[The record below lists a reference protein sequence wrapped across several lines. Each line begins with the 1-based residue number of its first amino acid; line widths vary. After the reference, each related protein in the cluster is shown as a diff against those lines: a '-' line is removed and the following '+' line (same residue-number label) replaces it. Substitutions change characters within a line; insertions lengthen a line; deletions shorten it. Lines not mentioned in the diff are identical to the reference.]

1 MLNINNLNRA
11 RKILSAHQGIKA
23 SFNTPNEKIKF
34 CGKYGPYYKYS
45 FGDLGTEDWN
55 NGDVFSDLPPDKFY
69 ESEGG
74 SAYLPPLEYADGV
87 DPNNIEQPIYKGY
100 GYDKEGNYYYG
111 VTQSEEKQRLSSE
124 DYQHLI
130 QQNGLIDWNMK
141 EEGERQEKI
150 ESKPLG
156 LKPTTST
163 ADKEKKQNNTA
174 QSPIQSLTPSAIQS
188 PAPSLED
195 YTKNVKNDLKID
207 TQTQLQ
213 EKLRIKQPKIESLA
227 PKVDTN
233 LNILSKEEETFAKE
247 KLKPWYNTTYGL
259 SKEQRQDIKDRYAWS
274 KENPNKDVA
283 DFDHYDTQQE
293 MKQKLEATQPIPKE
307 ELKKAASLTPPGT
320 YTTQPTT
327 PAPQNTTITIPQIT
341 PVNTQGNPSGSDIS
355 TEEQSEKSESFKK
368 GEAAGQKIGAKIG
381 NFLNSD
387 GVKAAG
393 KYGAQAGQIADIVD
407 GAIRSG
413 NDWAP
418 QNGFE
423 NTWDTASTI
432 AMKFGPLGQAV
443 GGGMKVA
450 KAFSDITGSI
460 FGIKTQDFA
469 KDMATLETVG
479 GSYGGSTAMIEDAAN
494 KAGKKYG
501 LFGLG
506 SKHRANKLIDR
517 ARIQQYAMQGIADD
531 ARDLN
536 SIRSYM
542 DPYYLQYES
551 DMSGGYDQRYMH
563 VAKLGGT
570 LTLNR
575 GTALQ
580 NSLLESFKKGGTIE
594 FKAEITGTEVYDSW
608 EPVID
613 FDEISLLKEGGSIKQ
628 PEIEVIETNTVQKSV
643 IPDGAL
649 HKNKHNLDKVGVDD
663 KEMTKKGIPVV
674 DNNGEQQAEIELN
687 EIIFTLE
694 VTKELEK
701 RYKEYYDD
709 DTKQS
714 RKDELALEA
723 GKLLWKEI
731 IYNTDDR
738 TGLID
743 TLKHG
748 GSITKSKENNTYQ
761 DAIDF
766 YKNLGYTPQNYEFIK
781 SSDLRTEGNKLYVNT
796 DEDAVHELWH
806 FISKNIPDERFQEFY
821 KDLSDSKISELGGD
835 LKFVNRT
842 GNPQEFY
849 DPSELLARLFAAK
862 YKTQGNSYTK
872 EFFKNARSNETKYG
886 YNFRDLLH
894 MYNDDNLV
902 KLFSFKLNNEY
913 KKDNTTKR
921 PFEDWIITVNPD
933 YISSNYD
940 LETAYKYVNP
950 EQLKRWR
957 SAVNSDDPEKE
968 LNQKDAETGEFV
980 NHLPSIAPY
989 GEGDYIFLKKGTV
1002 DENPEVQYE
1011 INEFRNGKT
1020 GLEKTHELIFNPEE
1034 NRYFYIKKSSKF
1046 KNGGNLEEALQLL
1059 KSGGEFQIIQDDA
1072 KTITNDG
1079 DYELTTDKDKLDN
1092 ELEQYFTGTNGI
1104 MKTHDLIWDNS
1115 HNRYFYRK
1123 KVNKKQLGGLV
1134 DYTPVETDETAVVKK
1149 VRDSLNLLQSNLL
1162 PEYAEQASTP
1172 SESSNYYTPY
1182 PTSDYTS
1189 EFTPSET
1196 TSESTQV
1203 PDNLN
1208 LDGWDLEKTLKHL
1221 REHAHDK
1228 STHYCARYVRQALE
1242 AGGLVGFRVPS
1253 AKDEIKLNTLA
1264 SIGFKKIAEA
1274 SDNTTSPGYTPQAGD
1289 IAITFEN
1296 GNHAAM
1302 YDGTKWISDF
1312 RQKGLD
1318 VYRNKKNSKAYI
1330 YRRVSNNPSQ
1340 LNTILINKTS
1350 RTLSVGDK
1358 VFKVSISKKGVE
1370 NTSKKGD
1377 NLTPE
1382 GEFTLGDKE
1391 TKGGYNDPEYGYR
1404 PNAYGGKFYR
1414 LSGGSAEGRGFGIHG
1429 SDQYN
1434 NPDNYQIGKYGT
1446 HGCIAMKNADLEE
1459 LEQIIQNAGGPSN
1472 FKVKIIKASSGTK
1485 FPKVRALSKIILNK

>member
-11 RKILSAHQGIKA
+11 RKILSAQQGIKA

-34 CGKYGPYYKYS
+34 CGKYGPHYKYS
-45 FGDLGTEDWN
+45 FGDVGTEDWN

-124 DYQHLI
+124 DYQHLMD
-130 QQNGLIDWNMK
+130 QKGLIDWNMK
-141 EEGERQEKI
+141 EDGEREEEMENKM
-150 ESKPLG
+150 LG
-156 LKPTTST
+156 LKST
-163 ADKEKKQNNTA
+163 ISSADKEKKQSNTA

-195 YTKNVKNDLKID
+195 YTKGINTQISTASSKID
-207 TQTQLQ
+207 TQSQN
-213 EKLRIKQPKIESLA
+213 EKIAQQKEFNFYEESVNSVNRDRWDTPKKQVEKSEANKAVSQKKIAES
-227 PKVDTN
+227 
-233 LNILSKEEETFAKE
+233 
-247 KLKPWYNTTYGL
+247 
-259 SKEQRQDIKDRYAWS
+259 
-274 KENPNKDVA
+274 
-283 DFDHYDTQQE
+283 
-293 MKQKLEATQPIPKE
+293 
-307 ELKKAASLTPPGT
+307 ASLTPPGE

-327 PAPQNTTITIPQIT
+327 PVPQNTTITIPQIT
-341 PVNTQGNPSGSDIS
+341 PVNIQGNPSGYDIS
-355 TEEQSEKSESFKK
+355 TEEQSEQNASFLKGQASGQKLVAKVDKFLKSE
-368 GEAAGQKIGAKIG
+368 
-381 NFLNSD
+381 
-387 GVKAAG
+387 GVKKAG
-393 KYGAQAGQIADIVD
+393 KFGGKAAEVADIVD
-407 GAIRSG
+407 NLVRSG

-418 QNGFE
+418 QTGFE
-423 NTWDTASTI
+423 NTWDKASTI
-432 AMKFGPLGQAV
+432 AMKFGPLGKAV

-450 KAFSDITGSI
+450 KVVSDLFGS
-460 FGIKTQDFA
+460 KTQNFA

-479 GSYGGSTAMIEDAAN
+479 GSYGGSSALIEDAAN

-501 LFGLG
+501 LFASGARR
-506 SKHRANKLIDR
+506 RANRLIDR
-517 ARIQQYAMQGIADD
+517 ARVQQYAMQGIADD

-551 DMSGGYDQRYMH
+551 DISGGYDQRYMH

-594 FKAEITGTEVYDSW
+594 FKAEITETEVYDSW

-781 SSDLRTEGNKLYVNT
+781 SSDLRTEGNKLYVNN

-872 EFFKNARSNETKYG
+872 EFFKNARANETKYG

-902 KLFSFKLNNEY
+902 KLFSFKLNNEH
-913 KKDNTTKR
+913 KKDNTEKR

-933 YISSNYD
+933 YISPNYD

-957 SAVNSDDPEKE
+957 NAVNSDDPEKE
-968 LNQKDAETGEFV
+968 LKQRDAETGKFV
-980 NHLPSIAPY
+980 NHLPSVAPY

-1002 DENPEVQYE
+1002 DENPEVQDE

-1059 KSGGEFQIIQDDA
+1059 KSGGEFQIIQDDV

-1149 VRDSLNLLQSNLL
+1149 VRDSLNLLQSNLF

-1172 SESSNYYTPY
+1172 SESSNYYNPY
-1182 PTSDYTS
+1182 PTSDYTP

-1318 VYRNKKNSKAYI
+1318 VYHNKKNSKAYI

-1358 VFKVSISKKGVE
+1358 VFKVSISKKGIE

-1382 GEFTLGDKE
+1382 GEFTLGEKE
-1391 TKGGYNDPEYGYR
+1391 TKGGYNDPEYGDR

-1434 NPDNYQIGKYGT
+1434 DPDNYQIGKYGT

>member
-11 RKILSAHQGIKA
+11 RKILSAQQGIKA
-23 SFNTPNEKIKF
+23 SFNTPDEKIKF

-45 FGDLGTEDWN
+45 FGDVGTEDWD

-69 ESEGG
+69 EYEGG

-124 DYQHLI
+124 DYKHLMD
-130 QQNGLIDWNMK
+130 QKGLIDWNMK
-141 EEGERQEKI
+141 EDGEREEEMENKM
-150 ESKPLG
+150 LG
-156 LKPTTST
+156 LKSTTST
-163 ADKEKKQNNTA
+163 ADKEKKQSNTA

-213 EKLRIKQPKIESLA
+213 EKLRIKQPKIEPLA

-247 KLKPWYNTTYGL
+247 KLKHQYSTTYGL

-274 KENPNKDVA
+274 KENPDKDVA
-283 DFDHYDTQQE
+283 DFEHYDTQKE

-307 ELKKAASLTPPGT
+307 ELGEASSLTPPGT

-327 PAPQNTTITIPQIT
+327 PVPQNTTITIPQIT
-341 PVNTQGNPSGSDIS
+341 KPQIQGNSSGTDTS
-355 TEEQSEKSESFKK
+355 TEEQPEQNTSFLKGQASGQKLVAKVDKFLKSE
-368 GEAAGQKIGAKIG
+368 
-381 NFLNSD
+381 
-387 GVKAAG
+387 GVKKAGEFGGKAAE
-393 KYGAQAGQIADIVD
+393 AADIVD
-407 GAIRSG
+407 NLVRSG

-418 QNGFE
+418 QTGFE
-423 NTWDTASTI
+423 NTWDKASTI
-432 AMKFGPLGQAV
+432 AMKFGPLGKAV

-450 KAFSDITGSI
+450 KVVSDLFGS
-460 FGIKTQDFA
+460 KTQAFA
-469 KDMATLETVG
+469 EDKDTLGTVG
-479 GSYGGSTAMIEDAAN
+479 GSYWGSTAMIKDAAD

-501 LFGLG
+501 LFASGARR
-506 SKHRANKLIDR
+506 RANRLIDR
-517 ARIQQYAMQGIADD
+517 ARVQQYAMQGIADD

-748 GSITKSKENNTYQ
+748 GSITKSRENNTYQ
-761 DAIDF
+761 DVIDF

-872 EFFKNARSNETKYG
+872 EFFKNARANETKYG

-902 KLFSFKLNNEY
+902 KLFSFKLNNEH
-913 KKDNTTKR
+913 KKDNMKKR

-933 YISSNYD
+933 YISPNYD

-957 SAVNSDDPEKE
+957 NAVNSDDPEKE
-968 LNQKDAETGEFV
+968 LKQRDAETGKFV

-1002 DENPEVQYE
+1002 DENPEVQDE

-1059 KSGGEFQIIQDDA
+1059 KSGGEFQIIQDDV

-1172 SESSNYYTPY
+1172 SESSNYYNPY
-1182 PTSDYTS
+1182 PTSDYTP

-1318 VYRNKKNSKAYI
+1318 VYHNKKNSKAYI

-1358 VFKVSISKKGVE
+1358 VFKVSISKKGIE

-1382 GEFTLGDKE
+1382 GEFTLGEKE
-1391 TKGGYNDPEYGYR
+1391 TKGGYNDPEYGDR

-1434 NPDNYQIGKYGT
+1434 DPDNYQIGKYGT

>member
-11 RKILSAHQGIKA
+11 RKILSAQQGARVSLNPKGDPEFLSFQNFVNQNLERLFPVEYANYPYDDKTYINMNFLSSEARDGLKKEYENQQGIA
-23 SFNTPNEKIKF
+23 SLAPT
-34 CGKYGPYYKYS
+34 
-45 FGDLGTEDWN
+45 
-55 NGDVFSDLPPDKFY
+55 
-69 ESEGG
+69 
-74 SAYLPPLEYADGV
+74 V
-87 DPNNIEQPIYKGY
+87 DTNPSILS
-100 GYDKEGNYYYG
+100 
-111 VTQSEEKQRLSSE
+111 SEEK
-124 DYQHLI
+124 
-130 QQNGLIDWNMK
+130 
-141 EEGERQEKI
+141 
-150 ESKPLG
+150 
-156 LKPTTST
+156 
-163 ADKEKKQNNTA
+163 
-174 QSPIQSLTPSAIQS
+174 
-188 PAPSLED
+188 
-195 YTKNVKNDLKID
+195 
-207 TQTQLQ
+207 
-213 EKLRIKQPKIESLA
+213 
-227 PKVDTN
+227 
-233 LNILSKEEETFAKE
+233 TFAKE
-247 KLKPWYNTTYGL
+247 KLKAYYHNLPNDFYGL

-274 KENPNKDVA
+274 KANPNKDVT
-283 DFDHYDTQQE
+283 DFDRY
-293 MKQKLEATQPIPKE
+293 ATPKE
-307 ELKKAASLTPPGT
+307 MEQKAKETQSVPDKKLAQAASLTPPGT
-320 YTTQPTT
+320 QTTQPTT
-327 PAPQNTTITIPQIT
+327 ATPQNTTVTTPQIT
-341 PVNTQGNPSGSDIS
+341 PPQIQGNPSGAANPS
-355 TEEQSEKSESFKK
+355 TEKSQKSKSFEKGK
-368 GEAAGQKIGAKIG
+368 AAGQKIGAKIG

-387 GVKAAG
+387 GIKAAG

-432 AMKFGPLGQAV
+432 AMKFGPLGQAI

-450 KAFSDITGSI
+450 KAFSDITGSV

-570 LTLNR
+570 LSLNR

-608 EPVID
+608 EPIID
-613 FDEISLLKEGGSIKQ
+613 SDEISLLKEGGSIKQ
-628 PEIEVIETNTVQKSV
+628 PEIEVIETDTVQKSV

-738 TGLID
+738 TRLID

-748 GSITKSKENNTYQ
+748 GSITKSKENNNYQ
-761 DAIDF
+761 NVIDF
-766 YKNLGYTPQNYEFIK
+766 YRNLGYVPQNYEFIK
-781 SSDLRTEGNKLYVNT
+781 SSDPRTEGNKLYINT

-835 LKFVNRT
+835 LEFVNRT
-842 GNPQEFY
+842 GNPQIFY
-849 DPSELLARLFAAK
+849 DPSELLARLFTAK
-862 YKTQGNSYTK
+862 YKTQGKSYTK
-872 EFFKNARSNETKYG
+872 EFFKDARKDEAKYG

-902 KLFSFKLNNEY
+902 KLFSYKLNNEPKNNNS
-913 KKDNTTKR
+913 KKR
-921 PFEDWIITVNPD
+921 LFEDWIITVNPD
-933 YISSNYD
+933 YISPNYD
-940 LETAYKYVNP
+940 LETAYKYADP
-950 EQLKRWR
+950 EQLKRWKN
-957 SAVNSDDPEKE
+957 AVNSDNPEKE
-968 LNQKDAETGEFV
+968 LNQRDVKTGKFI
-980 NHLPSIAPY
+980 NHLPSVAPY
-989 GEGDYIFLKKGTV
+989 GEGDYIFLKKGSV
-1002 DENPEVQYE
+1002 DANPEVQEE

-1020 GLEKTHELIFNPEE
+1020 GLQETHELIFNPDE

-1046 KNGGNLEEALQLL
+1046 KNGGNIEAALQLL
-1059 KSGGEFQIIQDDA
+1059 KSGGEFQVIQDDV
-1072 KTITNDG
+1072 KTLTNNG
-1079 DYELTTDKDKLDN
+1079 DYELTTDQDKLDD
-1092 ELEQYFTGTNGI
+1092 ELEQYFTGSNGI
-1104 MKTHDLIWDNS
+1104 MKTHDLIWDDN
-1115 HNRYFYRK
+1115 HHKYFYRK
-1123 KVNKKQLGGLV
+1123 KVDKKQLGGIV
-1134 DYTPVETDETAVVKK
+1134 DYTPVSSDESAIVKK
-1149 VRDSLNLLQSNLL
+1149 ARDSWNLLQSNLL
-1162 PEYAEQASTP
+1162 PEYVEYASTP
-1172 SESSNYYTPY
+1172 SESSNYYNPQ
-1182 PTSDYTS
+1182 PTSDYTP
-1189 EFTPSET
+1189 EFTSSKE

-1253 AKDEIKLNTLA
+1253 AKDEVKLNTLA

-1274 SDNTTSPGYTPQAGD
+1274 NDDTTSPGYTPQAGD
-1289 IAITFEN
+1289 IAITFKN

-1318 VYRNKKNSKAYI
+1318 VYHNKPDSKAYI

-1340 LNTILINKTS
+1340 PNTILINKTS
-1350 RTLSVGDK
+1350 RTLSIGDK
-1358 VFKVSISKKGVE
+1358 VFKVSISKKGTE

-1382 GEFTLGDKE
+1382 GEFTLGEKE
-1391 TKGGYNDPEYGYR
+1391 TKGGYNDPEYGDR

-1434 NPDNYQIGKYGT
+1434 DPDNYQIGKYGT
-1446 HGCIAMKNADLEE
+1446 HGCIAMKNSDLDE

-1472 FKVKIIKASSGTK
+1472 FKVKIVKASSGTK

>member
-11 RKILSAHQGIKA
+11 RKILSAQQGIKA
-23 SFNTPNEKIKF
+23 SFNTPDEKIKF

-45 FGDLGTEDWN
+45 FGDVGTEDWN

-124 DYQHLI
+124 DYYHLMD
-130 QQNGLIDWNMK
+130 QKGLIDWNMK
-141 EEGERQEKI
+141 EDGEREEEMENKM
-150 ESKPLG
+150 LR
-156 LKPTTST
+156 LKSTTST
-163 ADKEKKQNNTA
+163 TDKEKKQSNTT

-188 PAPSLED
+188 PAPSLKD
-195 YTKNVKNDLKID
+195 YTKGINTQISTASSKID
-207 TQTQLQ
+207 TQSQNEKIAQQKEFNFYEESVNSVNRDRWDTPKKQIEKAEANKSFSQ
-213 EKLRIKQPKIESLA
+213 ERI
-227 PKVDTN
+227 
-233 LNILSKEEETFAKE
+233 AK
-247 KLKPWYNTTYGL
+247 
-259 SKEQRQDIKDRYAWS
+259 S
-274 KENPNKDVA
+274 
-283 DFDHYDTQQE
+283 
-293 MKQKLEATQPIPKE
+293 
-307 ELKKAASLTPPGT
+307 ASLTPSDT
-320 YTTQPTT
+320 QTSQSTTFTLQGGQSAVPTS
-327 PAPQNTTITIPQIT
+327 QNTTITTPQIT
-341 PVNTQGNPSGSDIS
+341 PVNIQGNPSGSDTS
-355 TEEQSEKSESFKK
+355 TEEQPEKSESFKK
-368 GEAAGQKIGAKIG
+368 GEEAGQKIGAKIG
-381 NFLNSD
+381 KVLNS
-387 GVKAAG
+387 
-393 KYGAQAGQIADIVD
+393 
-407 GAIRSG
+407 
-413 NDWAP
+413 
-418 QNGFE
+418 E
-423 NTWDTASTI
+423 
-432 AMKFGPLGQAV
+432 
-443 GGGMKVA
+443 GMKVA
-450 KAFSDITGSI
+450 GNIGSKVSEVTGALENTLI
-460 FGIKTQDFA
+460 DKTDFADDDPLTNGKGAKVFDTIQAVGAKFGPVGNAIAGVAGAVKLANGLIKIGKSQDFA
-469 KDMATLETVG
+469 KTVNIG
-479 GSYGGSTAMIEDAAN
+479 GYTGTMDDINRAVD
-494 KAGKKYG
+494 KAGKSYG
-501 LFGLG
+501 LFGFNAK
-506 SKHRANKLIDR
+506 SKANKFIDR
-517 ARIQQYAMQGIADD
+517 ARIRQYALQGIEDD

-575 GTALQ
+575 GTTLQ

-781 SSDLRTEGNKLYVNT
+781 SSDLRTEGNKLYVNN

-872 EFFKNARSNETKYG
+872 EFFKNARANETKYG

-902 KLFSFKLNNEY
+902 KLFSFKLNNEH
-913 KKDNTTKR
+913 KKDNMKKR

-933 YISSNYD
+933 YISPNYD

-957 SAVNSDDPEKE
+957 NAVNSDDPEKE
-968 LNQKDAETGEFV
+968 LKQRDAETGKFV
-980 NHLPSIAPY
+980 NHLPSVAPY

-1002 DENPEVQYE
+1002 DENPEVQDE
-1011 INEFRNGKT
+1011 INEFINGKT

-1046 KNGGNLEEALQLL
+1046 KNGGSLEEALQLL
-1059 KSGGEFQIIQDDA
+1059 KSGGEFQIIQDDV

-1172 SESSNYYTPY
+1172 SESSNYYTPQ
-1182 PTSDYTS
+1182 PTSDYTP

-1318 VYRNKKNSKAYI
+1318 VYHNKKNSKAYI

-1358 VFKVSISKKGVE
+1358 VFKVSISKKGIE

-1382 GEFTLGDKE
+1382 GEFTLGEKE
-1391 TKGGYNDPEYGYR
+1391 TKGGYNDPEYGDR

-1434 NPDNYQIGKYGT
+1434 DPDNYQIGKYGT
-1446 HGCIAMKNADLEE
+1446 HGCIAMKNSDLDE

>member
-11 RKILSAHQGIKA
+11 RKILSAQQGIKA
-23 SFNTPNEKIKF
+23 SFNTPDEKIKF

-45 FGDLGTEDWN
+45 FGYVGTEDWN
-55 NGDVFSDLPPDKFY
+55 NEDVFSDLPPDKFY

-124 DYQHLI
+124 DYYHLMD
-130 QQNGLIDWNMK
+130 QKGLINWNMK
-141 EEGERQEKI
+141 EDGEREEEMENKM
-150 ESKPLG
+150 LG
-156 LKPTTST
+156 LKSATPT
-163 ADKEKKQNNTA
+163 ADKEKKQSNTA

-188 PAPSLED
+188 PAPSLKD
-195 YTKNVKNDLKID
+195 YTKGIN
-207 TQTQLQ
+207 TQISTA
-213 EKLRIKQPKIESLA
+213 SS
-227 PKVDTN
+227 KVDTQSQN
-233 LNILSKEEETFAKE
+233 EKIAQQKEFNFYEESVNFVNRDRWDTPKKQVE
-247 KLKPWYNTTYGL
+247 KA
-259 SKEQRQDIKDRYAWS
+259 EA
-274 KENPNKDVA
+274 NKAVS
-283 DFDHYDTQQE
+283 QE
-293 MKQKLEATQPIPKE
+293 KIAES
-307 ELKKAASLTPPGT
+307 ASLTPPGT

-327 PAPQNTTITIPQIT
+327 PVPQNTTITTPQIT
-341 PVNTQGNPSGSDIS
+341 KPQIQGNPSGTDTS
-355 TEEQSEKSESFKK
+355 TEEQSEQNASFLKGQASGQKLVAKVDKFLKSE
-368 GEAAGQKIGAKIG
+368 
-381 NFLNSD
+381 
-387 GVKAAG
+387 GVKKAGEFGGKAAE
-393 KYGAQAGQIADIVD
+393 AADIVD
-407 GAIRSG
+407 NLVRSG

-418 QNGFE
+418 QTGFE
-423 NTWDTASTI
+423 NTWDKASTI
-432 AMKFGPLGQAV
+432 AMKFGPLGKAV

-450 KAFSDITGSI
+450 KVVSDLFGS
-460 FGIKTQDFA
+460 KTQDFA

-479 GSYGGSTAMIEDAAN
+479 GSYGGSSALIEDAAN

-501 LFGLG
+501 LFASGARR
-506 SKHRANKLIDR
+506 RANRLIDR
-517 ARIQQYAMQGIADD
+517 ARVQQYAMQGIADD

-781 SSDLRTEGNKLYVNT
+781 SSDLRTEGNKLYVNN

-872 EFFKNARSNETKYG
+872 EFFKNARANETKYG

-894 MYNDDNLV
+894 MYDDDNLV

-913 KKDNTTKR
+913 KKDNTKKR

-933 YISSNYD
+933 YISPNYD

-957 SAVNSDDPEKE
+957 SAVNSDDPERE
-968 LNQKDAETGEFV
+968 LRQRDAETGKFV
-980 NHLPSIAPY
+980 NHLPSVAPY

-1002 DENPEVQYE
+1002 DENPEVQDE

-1059 KSGGEFQIIQDDA
+1059 KSGGEFQIIQDDV

-1182 PTSDYTS
+1182 PTSDYTP

-1253 AKDEIKLNTLA
+1253 AKDEVKLNTLA

-1274 SDNTTSPGYTPQAGD
+1274 SDNNTSPGYTPQAGD

-1318 VYRNKKNSKAYI
+1318 VYHNKKNSKAYI

-1358 VFKVSISKKGVE
+1358 VFKVSISKKGIE

-1382 GEFTLGDKE
+1382 GEFTLGEKE
-1391 TKGGYNDPEYGYR
+1391 TKGGYNDPEYGDR

-1434 NPDNYQIGKYGT
+1434 DPDNYQIGKYGT

>member
-11 RKILSAHQGIKA
+11 RKILSAQQGIKA

-34 CGKYGPYYKYS
+34 CGKYGPHYKYS
-45 FGDLGTEDWN
+45 FGDVGTEDWD

-111 VTQSEEKQRLSSE
+111 VTQSEEKQRLSRE
-124 DYQHLI
+124 DYQHLMD
-130 QQNGLIDWNMK
+130 QKGLIDWNMK
-141 EEGERQEKI
+141 EDGEREEEMENKM
-150 ESKPLG
+150 LG
-156 LKPTTST
+156 LKSTTST
-163 ADKEKKQNNTA
+163 ADKEKKQSNTE

-213 EKLRIKQPKIESLA
+213 EKLRIKQPKIEPLA

-247 KLKPWYNTTYGL
+247 KLKHQYSTTYGL

-274 KENPNKDVA
+274 KENPDKDVA
-283 DFDHYDTQQE
+283 DFEHYDTQKE

-307 ELKKAASLTPPGT
+307 ELGEASSLTPPGT

-327 PAPQNTTITIPQIT
+327 PVPQNTTITIPQIT
-341 PVNTQGNPSGSDIS
+341 EPQIQGNPSGTDTS
-355 TEEQSEKSESFKK
+355 TEEQPEQNTSFLKGQASGQKLVAKVDKFLKSE
-368 GEAAGQKIGAKIG
+368 
-381 NFLNSD
+381 
-387 GVKAAG
+387 GVKKAGEFGGKAAE
-393 KYGAQAGQIADIVD
+393 AADIVD
-407 GAIRSG
+407 NLVRSG

-418 QNGFE
+418 QTGFE
-423 NTWDTASTI
+423 NTWDKASTI
-432 AMKFGPLGQAV
+432 AMKFGPLGKAV

-450 KAFSDITGSI
+450 KVVSDLFGS
-460 FGIKTQDFA
+460 KTQAFA
-469 KDMATLETVG
+469 EDKDTLGTVG
-479 GSYGGSTAMIEDAAN
+479 GSYWGSTAMIKDAAD

-501 LFGLG
+501 LFASGARR
-506 SKHRANKLIDR
+506 RANRLIDR
-517 ARIQQYAMQGIADD
+517 ARVQQYAMQGIADD

-748 GSITKSKENNTYQ
+748 GSITKSRENNTYQ
-761 DAIDF
+761 DVIDF

-781 SSDLRTEGNKLYVNT
+781 SSDLRTEGNKLYVNN

-872 EFFKNARSNETKYG
+872 EFFKNARANETKYG

-902 KLFSFKLNNEY
+902 KLFSFKLNNEH
-913 KKDNTTKR
+913 KKDNMKKR

-933 YISSNYD
+933 YISPNYD

-957 SAVNSDDPEKE
+957 NAVNSDDPEKE
-968 LNQKDAETGEFV
+968 LKQRDAETGKFV
-980 NHLPSIAPY
+980 NHLPSVAPY

-1002 DENPEVQYE
+1002 DENPEVQDE
-1011 INEFRNGKT
+1011 INEFINGKT

-1046 KNGGNLEEALQLL
+1046 KNGGSLEEALQLL
-1059 KSGGEFQIIQDDA
+1059 KSGGEFQIIQDDV

-1134 DYTPVETDETAVVKK
+1134 DYAPVETDETAVVKK

-1182 PTSDYTS
+1182 PTSDYTP

-1253 AKDEIKLNTLA
+1253 AKDEVKLNTLA

-1318 VYRNKKNSKAYI
+1318 VYHNKKNSKAYI

-1358 VFKVSISKKGVE
+1358 VFKVSISKKGIE

-1382 GEFTLGDKE
+1382 GEFTLGEKE
-1391 TKGGYNDPEYGYR
+1391 TKGGYNDPEYGDR

-1434 NPDNYQIGKYGT
+1434 DPDNYQIGKYGT
-1446 HGCIAMKNADLEE
+1446 HGCIAMKNSDLDE

>member
-11 RKILSAHQGIKA
+11 RRILSAQQGAELSPSSNK
-23 SFNTPNEKIKF
+23 KIKYL
-34 CGKYGPYYKYS
+34 GKFGDGYKYAS
-45 FGDLGTEDWN
+45 SPVDIEDWSSEEL
-55 NGDVFSDLPPDKFY
+55 SDLPPEEYYKQKTGNTDFGNIKYAEGLGPKNIDSQFY
-69 ESEGG
+69 KELEHVATTGG
-74 SAYLPPLEYADGV
+74 KNVYYGITSSGTKEVISQSKYNYLRSKGILDRTTETQASRSTSLSSTSKS
-87 DPNNIEQPIYKGY
+87 EQPEGLFAEAPITDTWYKKP
-100 GYDKEGNYYYG
+100 KE
-111 VTQSEEKQRLSSE
+111 QKKQLE
-124 DYQHLI
+124 DDQRVP
-130 QQNGLIDWNMK
+130 N
-141 EEGERQEKI
+141 QEMAKA
-150 ESKPLG
+150 SNP
-156 LKPTTST
+156 TST
-163 ADKEKKQNNTA
+163 
-174 QSPIQSLTPSAIQS
+174 
-188 PAPSLED
+188 
-195 YTKNVKNDLKID
+195 
-207 TQTQLQ
+207 TQ
-213 EKLRIKQPKIESLA
+213 
-227 PKVDTN
+227 
-233 LNILSKEEETFAKE
+233 
-247 KLKPWYNTTYGL
+247 
-259 SKEQRQDIKDRYAWS
+259 
-274 KENPNKDVA
+274 
-283 DFDHYDTQQE
+283 
-293 MKQKLEATQPIPKE
+293 
-307 ELKKAASLTPPGT
+307 
-320 YTTQPTT
+320 TTQPTT
-327 PAPQNTTITIPQIT
+327 PAPQNTTITTPQVT
-341 PVNTQGNPSGSDIS
+341 PVNTQGNPPGSSTS
-355 TEEQSEKSESFKK
+355 TEEQPEKSESFLK
-368 GEAAGQKIGAKIG
+368 GQAIGQKIGTKIG
-381 NFLNSD
+381 NVLNSD
-387 GVKAAG
+387 GVKTAGEIGGKVGEAAD
-393 KYGAQAGQIADIVD
+393 IADSLV
-407 GAIRSG
+407 RSG
-413 NDWAP
+413 NDWA
-418 QNGFE
+418 QTGLE
-423 NTWDTASTI
+423 KTWDTASTF
-432 AMKFGPLGQAV
+432 AMNFGPLGKGF
-443 GGGMKVA
+443 GGGMKA
-450 KAFSDITGSI
+450 LKLFSDLTGSI

-479 GSYGGSTAMIEDAAN
+479 GSYGGSSALIADAAN

-506 SKHRANKLIDR
+506 AKNRANKLIDR

-551 DMSGGYDQRYMH
+551 NISGGYDQRYMH

-608 EPVID
+608 KPVID

-913 KKDNTTKR
+913 KKDNTKKR

-933 YISSNYD
+933 YISPNYD

-950 EQLKRWR
+950 EQLKRWKN
-957 SAVNSDDPEKE
+957 AVNSDDPEKE
-968 LNQKDAETGEFV
+968 LKQRDAETGKFV
-980 NHLPSIAPY
+980 NHLPSVAPY

-1002 DENPEVQYE
+1002 DENPEVQDE

-1059 KSGGEFQIIQDDA
+1059 KSGGEFQIIQDDV

-1079 DYELTTDKDKLDN
+1079 DYELTTDEDKLDN

-1134 DYTPVETDETAVVKK
+1134 DYTPVETDKTAVVKK

-1182 PTSDYTS
+1182 PTSDYTP

-1253 AKDEIKLNTLA
+1253 AKDEVKLNTLA

-1446 HGCIAMKNADLEE
+1446 HGCIAMKNSDLDE

>member
-11 RKILSAHQGIKA
+11 RKILSAQQGIKA
-23 SFNTPNEKIKF
+23 SFNTPDEKIKF

-45 FGDLGTEDWN
+45 FGNVGTEDWN

-124 DYQHLI
+124 DYYHLMD
-130 QQNGLIDWNMK
+130 QKGLIDWNMK
-141 EEGERQEKI
+141 EDGEREEKM
-150 ESKPLG
+150 ENKMLG
-156 LKPTTST
+156 LKSTTST
-163 ADKEKKQNNTA
+163 ADKEKKQSNTA
-174 QSPIQSLTPSAIQS
+174 QSSIQSLTPSAIQS

-247 KLKPWYNTTYGL
+247 KLKPQYNTTYGL

-274 KENPNKDVA
+274 KENPDKDVA

-293 MKQKLEATQPIPKE
+293 MKQKLEATQPVPKE

-327 PAPQNTTITIPQIT
+327 PVPQNTTITIPQIT
-341 PVNTQGNPSGSDIS
+341 PVNIQGNTSGTDIS
-355 TEEQSEKSESFKK
+355 TEEQSEQNASFLKGQASGQKLVAKVDKFLKSE
-368 GEAAGQKIGAKIG
+368 
-381 NFLNSD
+381 
-387 GVKAAG
+387 GVKKAG
-393 KYGAQAGQIADIVD
+393 KFGEKAAEAADIVD
-407 GAIRSG
+407 NLVRSG

-418 QNGFE
+418 QTGFE
-423 NTWDTASTI
+423 NTWDKASTI
-432 AMKFGPLGQAV
+432 AMKFGPLGKAV

-450 KAFSDITGSI
+450 KVVSDLFGS
-460 FGIKTQDFA
+460 KTQNFA

-479 GSYGGSTAMIEDAAN
+479 GSYGGSSALIEDAAN

-501 LFGLG
+501 LFASGARR
-506 SKHRANKLIDR
+506 RANRLIDR
-517 ARIQQYAMQGIADD
+517 ARVQQYAMQGIADD

-748 GSITKSKENNTYQ
+748 GSITKSRENNTYQ

-781 SSDLRTEGNKLYVNT
+781 SSDLRTEGNKLYVNN

-821 KDLSDSKISELGGD
+821 KDLSDSKISKLGGD

-872 EFFKNARSNETKYG
+872 EFFKNARANETKYG

-902 KLFSFKLNNEY
+902 KLFSFKLNNEH
-913 KKDNTTKR
+913 KKDNMKKR

-933 YISSNYD
+933 YISPNYD

-957 SAVNSDDPEKE
+957 NAVNSDDPEKE
-968 LNQKDAETGEFV
+968 LKQRDAETGKFV
-980 NHLPSIAPY
+980 NHLPSVAPY

-1002 DENPEVQYE
+1002 DENPEVQDE

-1059 KSGGEFQIIQDDA
+1059 KSGGEFQIIQDDV

-1172 SESSNYYTPY
+1172 SESSNYYNPY
-1182 PTSDYTS
+1182 PTSDYTP

-1318 VYRNKKNSKAYI
+1318 VYHNKKNSKAYI

-1358 VFKVSISKKGVE
+1358 VFKVSISKKGIE

-1382 GEFTLGDKE
+1382 GEFTLGEKE
-1391 TKGGYNDPEYGYR
+1391 TKGGYNDPEYGDR

-1434 NPDNYQIGKYGT
+1434 DPDNYQIGKYGT

>member
-11 RKILSAHQGIKA
+11 RKSLSAQQGIKA

-34 CGKYGPYYKYS
+34 CGKYGPHYKYS
-45 FGDLGTEDWN
+45 FGDVGTEDWN

-124 DYQHLI
+124 DYQHLMD
-130 QQNGLIDWNMK
+130 QKGLIDWNMK
-141 EEGERQEKI
+141 EDGEREEEMENKM
-150 ESKPLG
+150 LG
-156 LKPTTST
+156 LKSTTST
-163 ADKEKKQNNTA
+163 ADKEKKQSNTA

-188 PAPSLED
+188 PVPSLED
-195 YTKNVKNDLKID
+195 YTKGINTQISTASSKID
-207 TQTQLQ
+207 TQSQN
-213 EKLRIKQPKIESLA
+213 EKIAQQKEFNFYEES
-227 PKVDTN
+227 VNSVNRDRWDT
-233 LNILSKEEETFAKE
+233 
-247 KLKPWYNTTYGL
+247 P
-259 SKEQRQDIKDRYAWS
+259 KEQIEKSEA
-274 KENPNKDVA
+274 NKS
-283 DFDHYDTQQE
+283 FS
-293 MKQKLEATQPIPKE
+293 QKKIAKS
-307 ELKKAASLTPPGT
+307 ASLTPSDT

-327 PAPQNTTITIPQIT
+327 PVPQNTTITIPQIT
-341 PVNTQGNPSGSDIS
+341 KPQIQGNPSGTDTS
-355 TEEQSEKSESFKK
+355 TEEQSEQNASFLKGQASGQKLVAKVDKFLKSE
-368 GEAAGQKIGAKIG
+368 
-381 NFLNSD
+381 
-387 GVKAAG
+387 GVKKAGEFGGKAAE
-393 KYGAQAGQIADIVD
+393 AADIVD
-407 GAIRSG
+407 NLVRSG

-418 QNGFE
+418 QTGFE
-423 NTWDTASTI
+423 NTWDKASTI
-432 AMKFGPLGQAV
+432 AMKFGPLGKAV

-450 KAFSDITGSI
+450 KVVSDLFGS
-460 FGIKTQDFA
+460 KTQDFA

-479 GSYGGSTAMIEDAAN
+479 GSYGGSSALIEDAAN

-501 LFGLG
+501 LFASGARR
-506 SKHRANKLIDR
+506 RANRLIDR
-517 ARIQQYAMQGIADD
+517 ARVQQYAMQGIADD

-781 SSDLRTEGNKLYVNT
+781 SSDLRTEGNKLYVNN

-902 KLFSFKLNNEY
+902 KLFSFKLNNEH
-913 KKDNTTKR
+913 KKDNMKKR

-933 YISSNYD
+933 YISPNYD

-957 SAVNSDDPEKE
+957 NAVNSDDPEKE
-968 LNQKDAETGEFV
+968 LKQRDAETGKFV
-980 NHLPSIAPY
+980 NHLPSVAPY

-1002 DENPEVQYE
+1002 DENPEVQDE
-1011 INEFRNGKT
+1011 INEFINGKT

-1059 KSGGEFQIIQDDA
+1059 KSGGEFQIIQDDV

-1172 SESSNYYTPY
+1172 SESSNYYNPY
-1182 PTSDYTS
+1182 PTSDYTP

-1318 VYRNKKNSKAYI
+1318 VYHNKKNSKAYI

-1350 RTLSVGDK
+1350 RTLSVGDR
-1358 VFKVSISKKGVE
+1358 VFKVSISKKGIE

-1382 GEFTLGDKE
+1382 GEFTLGEKE
-1391 TKGGYNDPEYGYR
+1391 TKGGYNDPEYGDR

-1434 NPDNYQIGKYGT
+1434 DPDNYQIGKYGT

>member
-11 RKILSAHQGIKA
+11 RKILSAQQGIKA

-34 CGKYGPYYKYS
+34 CGKYGPHYKYS
-45 FGDLGTEDWN
+45 FGNVGTEDWS

-124 DYQHLI
+124 DYYHLMD
-130 QQNGLIDWNMK
+130 QKGLIDWNMK
-141 EEGERQEKI
+141 EDGEREEEMENKM
-150 ESKPLG
+150 LG
-156 LKPTTST
+156 LKSTTST
-163 ADKEKKQNNTA
+163 ADKEKKQSNTA

-195 YTKNVKNDLKID
+195 YTKGINTQISTASSKID
-207 TQTQLQ
+207 TQSQN
-213 EKLRIKQPKIESLA
+213 EKIAQQKEFNFYEES
-227 PKVDTN
+227 VNSVNRDRWDT
-233 LNILSKEEETFAKE
+233 
-247 KLKPWYNTTYGL
+247 P
-259 SKEQRQDIKDRYAWS
+259 KEQIEKSEA
-274 KENPNKDVA
+274 NKS
-283 DFDHYDTQQE
+283 FS
-293 MKQKLEATQPIPKE
+293 QKKIAES
-307 ELKKAASLTPPGT
+307 ASLTPSDT

-327 PAPQNTTITIPQIT
+327 PVPQNTTITIPQIT
-341 PVNTQGNPSGSDIS
+341 KPQIQGNPSDTDTS
-355 TEEQSEKSESFKK
+355 TEEQSEQNASFLKGQASGQKLVAKVDKFLKSEGVKK
-368 GEAAGQKIGAKIG
+368 AGEFGGKAGEA
-381 NFLNSD
+381 
-387 GVKAAG
+387 
-393 KYGAQAGQIADIVD
+393 ADIVD
-407 GAIRSG
+407 SLVRSG

-418 QNGFE
+418 QTGFE
-423 NTWDTASTI
+423 NTWDKASTI
-432 AMKFGPLGQAV
+432 AMKFGPLGKAV

-450 KAFSDITGSI
+450 KVVSDLFGS
-460 FGIKTQDFA
+460 KTQDFA

-479 GSYGGSTAMIEDAAN
+479 GSYGGSSALIEDAAN

-501 LFGLG
+501 LFASGARR
-506 SKHRANKLIDR
+506 RANRLIDR
-517 ARIQQYAMQGIADD
+517 ARVQQYAMQGIADD

-594 FKAEITGTEVYDSW
+594 FKADITGTEVYDSW
-608 EPVID
+608 EPIID

-872 EFFKNARSNETKYG
+872 EFFKNARANETKYG

-902 KLFSFKLNNEY
+902 KLFSFKLNNEH
-913 KKDNTTKR
+913 KKDNMKKR

-933 YISSNYD
+933 YISPNYD

-957 SAVNSDDPEKE
+957 NAVNSDDPEKE
-968 LNQKDAETGEFV
+968 LKQRDAETGKFV
-980 NHLPSIAPY
+980 NHLPSVAPY
-989 GEGDYIFLKKGTV
+989 GEEDYIFLKKGTV
-1002 DENPEVQYE
+1002 DENPEVQDE

-1046 KNGGNLEEALQLL
+1046 KNVGNLEEALQLL
-1059 KSGGEFQIIQDDA
+1059 KSGGEFQIIQDDV

-1134 DYTPVETDETAVVKK
+1134 DYAPVETDETAVVKK

-1182 PTSDYTS
+1182 PTSDYTP
-1189 EFTPSET
+1189 EFTPSEI

-1253 AKDEIKLNTLA
+1253 AKDEVKLNTLA

-1318 VYRNKKNSKAYI
+1318 VYHNKKNSKAYI

-1358 VFKVSISKKGVE
+1358 VFKVSISKKGIE

-1382 GEFTLGDKE
+1382 GEFTLGEKE
-1391 TKGGYNDPEYGYR
+1391 TKGGYNDPEYGDR

-1434 NPDNYQIGKYGT
+1434 DPDNYQIGKYGT

>member
-11 RKILSAHQGIKA
+11 RRVLSAQEGAK
-23 SFNTPNEKIKF
+23 TPSTYNIKIKYLGRF
-34 CGKYGPYYKYS
+34 GDGYKYATSPTGAVEDWSSQEYSLLPPEEYYKQKTGNTN
-45 FGDLGTEDWN
+45 FDN
-55 NGDVFSDLPPDKFY
+55 
-69 ESEGG
+69 
-74 SAYLPPLEYADGV
+74 LEYAEGLDSS
-87 DPNNIEQPIYKGY
+87 NINQQSYQAISKQTTT
-100 GYDKEGNYYYG
+100 EGNTTYYG
-111 VTQSEEKQRLSSE
+111 ITSSGKENLSQSEYNYFKDKGIGNKIEKPQTSKNTSLSNTSE
-124 DYQHLI
+124 SEQTKKTWPDPFEENAKRFDLP
-130 QQNGLIDWNMK
+130 K
-141 EEGERQEKI
+141 EQQEKL
-150 ESKPLG
+150 EQKQGVSKEQMS
-156 LKPTTST
+156 KS
-163 ADKEKKQNNTA
+163 AD
-174 QSPIQSLTPSAIQS
+174 LTPSDKQNSSLASRLLNSGI
-188 PAPSLED
+188 PADNS
-195 YTKNVKNDLKID
+195 
-207 TQTQLQ
+207 
-213 EKLRIKQPKIESLA
+213 PKINI
-227 PKVDTN
+227 PKVEQV
-233 LNILSKEEETFAKE
+233 NIQET
-247 KLKPWYNTTYGL
+247 
-259 SKEQRQDIKDRYAWS
+259 
-274 KENPNKDVA
+274 
-283 DFDHYDTQQE
+283 
-293 MKQKLEATQPIPKE
+293 
-307 ELKKAASLTPPGT
+307 
-320 YTTQPTT
+320 
-327 PAPQNTTITIPQIT
+327 
-341 PVNTQGNPSGSDIS
+341 PSGQGIP
-355 TEEQSEKSESFKK
+355 TEEQSEQNASFLKGQASGQKLVEKVGKFLKSE
-368 GEAAGQKIGAKIG
+368 
-381 NFLNSD
+381 
-387 GVKAAG
+387 GVKKAG
-393 KYGAQAGQIADIVD
+393 EFGEKAGAIANAVD
-407 GAIRSG
+407 GMVRSG

-418 QNGFE
+418 QTGFE
-423 NTWDTASTI
+423 NTWDKASTL
-432 AMKFGPLGQAV
+432 AMKFGPLGKAV

-450 KAFSDITGSI
+450 KVVSDLFGS
-460 FGIKTQDFA
+460 KTQDFA

-479 GSYGGSTAMIEDAAN
+479 GSYGGSSALIEDAAN

-501 LFGLG
+501 LFASGARR
-506 SKHRANKLIDR
+506 RANRLIDR

-563 VAKLGGT
+563 VAKLGGI

-701 RYKEYYDD
+701 RYKEYYED

-872 EFFKNARSNETKYG
+872 EFFKNARANETKYG

-902 KLFSFKLNNEY
+902 KLFSFKLNNEH
-913 KKDNTTKR
+913 KKDNMKKR

-933 YISSNYD
+933 YISPNYD

-957 SAVNSDDPEKE
+957 NAVNSDDPEKE
-968 LNQKDAETGEFV
+968 LKQRDAETGKFV
-980 NHLPSIAPY
+980 NHLPSVAPY

-1002 DENPEVQYE
+1002 DENPEVQDE

-1059 KSGGEFQIIQDDA
+1059 KSGGEFQIIQDDV

-1172 SESSNYYTPY
+1172 SESSNYYNPY
-1182 PTSDYTS
+1182 PTSDYTP

-1253 AKDEIKLNTLA
+1253 AKDEVKLNTLA

-1274 SDNTTSPGYTPQAGD
+1274 SDNNTSPGYTPQAGD

-1446 HGCIAMKNADLEE
+1446 HGCIAMKNSDLDE

>member
-11 RKILSAHQGIKA
+11 RKILSAQQGIKA

-34 CGKYGPYYKYS
+34 CGKYGPHYKYS
-45 FGDLGTEDWN
+45 FGNVGTEDWN

-124 DYQHLI
+124 DYYHLMD
-130 QQNGLIDWNMK
+130 QKGLIDWNMK
-141 EEGERQEKI
+141 EDGEREEEMENKM
-150 ESKPLG
+150 LG
-156 LKPTTST
+156 LKSTTST

-247 KLKPWYNTTYGL
+247 KLKPRYNTTYGL

-274 KENPNKDVA
+274 KENPDKDVA

-307 ELKKAASLTPPGT
+307 ELKKAASLTPPGE

-327 PAPQNTTITIPQIT
+327 PVPQNTTITTPQIT
-341 PVNTQGNPSGSDIS
+341 PVNIQGNPSGSDIS
-355 TEEQSEKSESFKK
+355 TEEQSEQNASFLKGQASGQKLVAKVDKFLKSE
-368 GEAAGQKIGAKIG
+368 
-381 NFLNSD
+381 
-387 GVKAAG
+387 GVKKAGEFGGKAAE
-393 KYGAQAGQIADIVD
+393 AADIVD
-407 GAIRSG
+407 NLVRSG

-418 QNGFE
+418 QTGFE
-423 NTWDTASTI
+423 NTWDKASTI
-432 AMKFGPLGQAV
+432 AMKFGPLGKAV

-450 KAFSDITGSI
+450 KVVSDLFGS
-460 FGIKTQDFA
+460 KTQDFI
-469 KDMATLETVG
+469 KDTETLETVG
-479 GSYGGSTAMIEDAAN
+479 GSYGGSSALIEDAAN

-501 LFGLG
+501 LFASGARR
-506 SKHRANKLIDR
+506 RANRLIDR
-517 ARIQQYAMQGIADD
+517 ARVQQYAMQGIADD

-580 NSLLESFKKGGTIE
+580 NSLLDSFKKGGTIE

-628 PEIEVIETNTVQKSV
+628 PEIEVIETNTVQKSI

-913 KKDNTTKR
+913 KKDNTKKR

-968 LNQKDAETGEFV
+968 LKQRDAETGEFV
-980 NHLPSIAPY
+980 NHLPSVAPY

-1002 DENPEVQYE
+1002 DENPEVQNE

-1059 KSGGEFQIIQDDA
+1059 KSGGEFQIIQDDV

-1172 SESSNYYTPY
+1172 SESSNYYNPY
-1182 PTSDYTS
+1182 PTSDYTP

-1318 VYRNKKNSKAYI
+1318 VYHNKKNSKAYI

-1358 VFKVSISKKGVE
+1358 VFKVSISKKGIE

-1382 GEFTLGDKE
+1382 GEFTLGEKE
-1391 TKGGYNDPEYGYR
+1391 TKGGYNDPEYGDR

-1434 NPDNYQIGKYGT
+1434 DPDNYKIGKYGT

>member
-11 RKILSAHQGIKA
+11 RKILSAQQGIKA

-34 CGKYGPYYKYS
+34 CGKYGPHYKYS
-45 FGDLGTEDWN
+45 FGNVGTEDWS

-124 DYQHLI
+124 DYQHLMD
-130 QQNGLIDWNMK
+130 QKGLIDWNMK
-141 EEGERQEKI
+141 EDGEREEEMENKM
-150 ESKPLG
+150 LR
-156 LKPTTST
+156 LKSTTST
-163 ADKEKKQNNTA
+163 TDKEKKQSNTT

-195 YTKNVKNDLKID
+195 YTKGINTQISTASSKID
-207 TQTQLQ
+207 TQSQN
-213 EKLRIKQPKIESLA
+213 EKIAQQKEFNFYEES
-227 PKVDTN
+227 VNSVNRDRWDT
-233 LNILSKEEETFAKE
+233 
-247 KLKPWYNTTYGL
+247 P
-259 SKEQRQDIKDRYAWS
+259 KEQIEKSEA
-274 KENPNKDVA
+274 NKS
-283 DFDHYDTQQE
+283 FS
-293 MKQKLEATQPIPKE
+293 QKKIAKS
-307 ELKKAASLTPPGT
+307 ASLTPSDT

-327 PAPQNTTITIPQIT
+327 PVPQNTTITIPQIT
-341 PVNTQGNPSGSDIS
+341 KPQIQGNPSGTDTS
-355 TEEQSEKSESFKK
+355 TEEQSEQNASFLKGQASGQKLVAKVDKFLKSE
-368 GEAAGQKIGAKIG
+368 
-381 NFLNSD
+381 
-387 GVKAAG
+387 GVKKAGEFGGKAAE
-393 KYGAQAGQIADIVD
+393 AADIVD
-407 GAIRSG
+407 NLVRSG

-418 QNGFE
+418 QTGFE
-423 NTWDTASTI
+423 NTWDKASTI
-432 AMKFGPLGQAV
+432 AMKFGPLGKAI

-450 KAFSDITGSI
+450 KVVSDLFGS
-460 FGIKTQDFA
+460 KTQDFA

-479 GSYGGSTAMIEDAAN
+479 GSYGGSSALIEDAAN

-501 LFGLG
+501 LFASGARR
-506 SKHRANKLIDR
+506 RANRLIDR
-517 ARIQQYAMQGIADD
+517 ARVQQYAMQGIADD

-872 EFFKNARSNETKYG
+872 EFFKNARANETKYG

-902 KLFSFKLNNEY
+902 KLFSFKLNNEH
-913 KKDNTTKR
+913 KKDNTEKR

-933 YISSNYD
+933 YISPNYD

-968 LNQKDAETGEFV
+968 LKQRDAETGKFV

-1002 DENPEVQYE
+1002 DENPEVQDE

-1059 KSGGEFQIIQDDA
+1059 KSGGEFQIIQDDV

-1162 PEYAEQASTP
+1162 PEYTEQASTP

-1182 PTSDYTS
+1182 PTSDYTP

-1253 AKDEIKLNTLA
+1253 AKDEVKLNTLA

-1318 VYRNKKNSKAYI
+1318 VYHNKKNSKAYI

-1350 RTLSVGDK
+1350 RTLSVGDR
-1358 VFKVSISKKGVE
+1358 VFKVSISKKGIE

-1382 GEFTLGDKE
+1382 GEFTLGEKE
-1391 TKGGYNDPEYGYR
+1391 TKGGYNDPEYGDR

-1434 NPDNYQIGKYGT
+1434 DPDNYQIGKYGT

>member
-11 RKILSAHQGIKA
+11 RKILSAQQGIKA
-23 SFNTPNEKIKF
+23 SFNTPDEKIKF
-34 CGKYGPYYKYS
+34 CGKYGPHYKYS
-45 FGDLGTEDWN
+45 FGNVGTEDWS

-124 DYQHLI
+124 DYYHLMD
-130 QQNGLIDWNMK
+130 QKGLIDWNMK
-141 EEGERQEKI
+141 EDGEREEEMENKM
-150 ESKPLG
+150 LG
-156 LKPTTST
+156 LKSTTST
-163 ADKEKKQNNTA
+163 ADKEKKQSNTA

-188 PAPSLED
+188 PTPSLED
-195 YTKNVKNDLKID
+195 YTKGINTQISTASSKID
-207 TQTQLQ
+207 TQSQN
-213 EKLRIKQPKIESLA
+213 EKIAQQKEFNFYEES
-227 PKVDTN
+227 VNSINRNRWDT
-233 LNILSKEEETFAKE
+233 
-247 KLKPWYNTTYGL
+247 
-259 SKEQRQDIKDRYAWS
+259 
-274 KENPNKDVA
+274 PNKDVA
-283 DFDHYDTQQE
+283 DFDHYDTQKE
-293 MKQKLEATQPIPKE
+293 MVQKAEETQPVPN
-307 ELKKAASLTPPGT
+307 KKLAQAASLTPPGIQ
-320 YTTQPTT
+320 TTQPTT
-327 PAPQNTTITIPQIT
+327 PTPQNTTITTPQVTIPQ
-341 PVNTQGNPSGSDIS
+341 TQGNPSGTDTS
-355 TEEQSEKSESFKK
+355 TEEQPEKSESFKK
-368 GEAAGQKIGAKIG
+368 GEEAGQKIGTKIG
-381 NFLNSD
+381 NALNSD

-393 KYGAQAGQIADIVD
+393 KYGAQAGEIADIVD

-432 AMKFGPLGQAV
+432 AMKFGPLGKAI

-450 KAFSDITGSI
+450 KAFSDITGSV

-479 GSYGGSTAMIEDAAN
+479 GSYGGSSALIADAAN

-506 SKHRANKLIDR
+506 SKRRANRLIDR
-517 ARIQQYAMQGIADD
+517 ARVQQYAMQGIADD

-743 TLKHG
+743 ALKHG

-913 KKDNTTKR
+913 KKDNTKKR

-933 YISSNYD
+933 YISPNYD

-980 NHLPSIAPY
+980 NHLPSVAPY

-1002 DENPEVQYE
+1002 DENPEVQDE

-1046 KNGGNLEEALQLL
+1046 KNGGNLEETLQLL
-1059 KSGGEFQIIQDDA
+1059 KSGGEFQIIQDDV

-1134 DYTPVETDETAVVKK
+1134 DYTPVETNETAVVKK

-1172 SESSNYYTPY
+1172 SESSNYYTPQ

-1242 AGGLVGFRVPS
+1242 AGGLVGFRVPN

-1318 VYRNKKNSKAYI
+1318 VYHNKKNSKAYI

-1358 VFKVSISKKGVE
+1358 VFKVSISKKGIE

-1382 GEFTLGDKE
+1382 GEFTLGEKE
-1391 TKGGYNDPEYGYR
+1391 TKGGYNDPEYGDR

-1434 NPDNYQIGKYGT
+1434 DPDNYQIGKYGT

>member
-11 RKILSAHQGIKA
+11 RKILSAQQGIKA

-34 CGKYGPYYKYS
+34 CGKYGPHYKYS
-45 FGDLGTEDWN
+45 FGNVGTEDWN

-124 DYQHLI
+124 DYYHLMD
-130 QQNGLIDWNMK
+130 QKGLIDWNMK
-141 EEGERQEKI
+141 EDGEREEEMENKM
-150 ESKPLG
+150 LG
-156 LKPTTST
+156 LKSTTST
-163 ADKEKKQNNTA
+163 ADKEKKQSNTA

-195 YTKNVKNDLKID
+195 YTKGINTQISTASSKID
-207 TQTQLQ
+207 TQSQNEKIAQQKEFNFYEESINSVKRDRWDTPKKQIEKAEANKAVSQ
-213 EKLRIKQPKIESLA
+213 EKI
-227 PKVDTN
+227 
-233 LNILSKEEETFAKE
+233 AK
-247 KLKPWYNTTYGL
+247 
-259 SKEQRQDIKDRYAWS
+259 S
-274 KENPNKDVA
+274 
-283 DFDHYDTQQE
+283 
-293 MKQKLEATQPIPKE
+293 
-307 ELKKAASLTPPGT
+307 ASLTPSDT
-320 YTTQPTT
+320 QTSQSTTFTLQGGQSTT
-327 PAPQNTTITIPQIT
+327 PAPQNTTITTPQ
-341 PVNTQGNPSGSDIS
+341 VTQLQIQRSPTGFNAYAQDPRNSNND
-355 TEEQSEKSESFKK
+355 SFAK
-368 GEAAGQKIGAKIG
+368 GQAIGQEIGAEIG
-381 NFLNSD
+381 NVLNS
-387 GVKAAG
+387 
-393 KYGAQAGQIADIVD
+393 
-407 GAIRSG
+407 
-413 NDWAP
+413 
-418 QNGFE
+418 E
-423 NTWDTASTI
+423 
-432 AMKFGPLGQAV
+432 
-443 GGGMKVA
+443 GMKVA
-450 KAFSDITGSI
+450 GNIGSKVSEVTGALENTLI
-460 FGIKTQDFA
+460 DKTDFADDDPLTNGKGAKVFDTIQAVGAKFGPVGNAIAGVAGAVKLANGLIKIGKSQDFA
-469 KDMATLETVG
+469 KTVDIG
-479 GSYGGSTAMIEDAAN
+479 GYTGTMDDINRAVD
-494 KAGKKYG
+494 KAGKSYG
-501 LFGLG
+501 LFGFNA
-506 SKHRANKLIDR
+506 KRKANKFIDR
-517 ARIQQYAMQGIADD
+517 ARIRQYALQGIEDD

-570 LTLNR
+570 LSLNR

-872 EFFKNARSNETKYG
+872 EFFKNARANETKYG

-902 KLFSFKLNNEY
+902 KLFSFKLNNEH

-933 YISSNYD
+933 YISPNYD

-957 SAVNSDDPEKE
+957 NAVNSDDPEKE
-968 LNQKDAETGEFV
+968 LKQRDAETGKFV
-980 NHLPSIAPY
+980 NHLPSVAPY

-1002 DENPEVQYE
+1002 DENPEVQDE

-1059 KSGGEFQIIQDDA
+1059 KSGGEFQIIQDDV

-1182 PTSDYTS
+1182 PTSDYTP

-1253 AKDEIKLNTLA
+1253 AKDEVKLNTLA

-1318 VYRNKKNSKAYI
+1318 VYHNKKNSKAYI

-1358 VFKVSISKKGVE
+1358 VFKVSISKKGIE
-1370 NTSKKGD
+1370 NSSKKGD

-1382 GEFTLGDKE
+1382 GEFTLGEKE
-1391 TKGGYNDPEYGYR
+1391 TKGGYNDPEYGDR

-1434 NPDNYQIGKYGT
+1434 DPDNYQIGKYGT
-1446 HGCIAMKNADLEE
+1446 HGCIAMKNSDLDE

-1485 FPKVRALSKIILNK
+1485 FPKVRALSKIILNR

>member
-11 RKILSAHQGIKA
+11 RKILSAQQGIKA

-34 CGKYGPYYKYS
+34 CGKYGPHYKYS
-45 FGDLGTEDWN
+45 FGDVGTEDWN

-124 DYQHLI
+124 DYYHLMD
-130 QQNGLIDWNMK
+130 QKGLIDWNMK
-141 EEGERQEKI
+141 EDGERKEEMENKM
-150 ESKPLG
+150 LG
-156 LKPTTST
+156 LKSTTST
-163 ADKEKKQNNTA
+163 ADKEKKQSNTA

-274 KENPNKDVA
+274 KENPDKDVA

-307 ELKKAASLTPPGT
+307 ELKKAASLTPPGE

-327 PAPQNTTITIPQIT
+327 PVPQNTTITTPQIT
-341 PVNTQGNPSGSDIS
+341 PVNIQGNPSGSDIS
-355 TEEQSEKSESFKK
+355 TEEQSEQNASFLKGQASGQKLVAKVDKFLKSE
-368 GEAAGQKIGAKIG
+368 
-381 NFLNSD
+381 
-387 GVKAAG
+387 GVKKAGEFGGKAAE
-393 KYGAQAGQIADIVD
+393 AADIVD
-407 GAIRSG
+407 NLVRSG

-418 QNGFE
+418 QTGFE
-423 NTWDTASTI
+423 NTWDKASTI
-432 AMKFGPLGQAV
+432 AMKFGPLGKAV

-450 KAFSDITGSI
+450 KVVSDLFGS
-460 FGIKTQDFA
+460 KTQAFA
-469 KDMATLETVG
+469 EDKDTLGTVG
-479 GSYGGSTAMIEDAAN
+479 GSYWGSTAMIKDAAD

-501 LFGLG
+501 LFASGARR
-506 SKHRANKLIDR
+506 RANRLIDR
-517 ARIQQYAMQGIADD
+517 ARVQQYAMQGIADD

-872 EFFKNARSNETKYG
+872 EFFKNARANETKYG

-902 KLFSFKLNNEY
+902 KLFSFKLNNEH
-913 KKDNTTKR
+913 KKDNTEKR

-933 YISSNYD
+933 YISPNYD

-968 LNQKDAETGEFV
+968 LKQRDAETGKFV
-980 NHLPSIAPY
+980 NHLPSVAPY

-1002 DENPEVQYE
+1002 DENPEVQDE

-1059 KSGGEFQIIQDDA
+1059 KSGGEFQIIQDDV

-1196 TSESTQV
+1196 ASESTQV

-1253 AKDEIKLNTLA
+1253 AKDEVKLNTLA

-1358 VFKVSISKKGVE
+1358 VFKVSISKKGIE
-1370 NTSKKGD
+1370 NSSKKGD

-1382 GEFTLGDKE
+1382 GEFTLGEKE
-1391 TKGGYNDPEYGYR
+1391 TKGGYNDPEYGNR
-1404 PNAYGGKFYR
+1404 PNAYGGRFYR

-1434 NPDNYQIGKYGT
+1434 DPDNYQIGKYGT
-1446 HGCIAMKNADLEE
+1446 HGCIAMKNSDLDE

>member
-34 CGKYGPYYKYS
+34 CGKYGPHYKYS
-45 FGDLGTEDWN
+45 FGNVGTEDWN

-124 DYQHLI
+124 DYYHLMD
-130 QQNGLIDWNMK
+130 QKGLIDWNMK
-141 EEGERQEKI
+141 EDGEREEEMENKM
-150 ESKPLG
+150 LG
-156 LKPTTST
+156 LKSTTST
-163 ADKEKKQNNTA
+163 ADKEKKQSNTA

-274 KENPNKDVA
+274 KENPDKDVA

-327 PAPQNTTITIPQIT
+327 PVPQNTTITTPQIT
-341 PVNTQGNPSGSDIS
+341 PVNIQGNPSGSDIS
-355 TEEQSEKSESFKK
+355 TEEQSEQNASFLKGQASGQKLVAKVGKFLKSEGVKK
-368 GEAAGQKIGAKIG
+368 AGEFGGKAGEA
-381 NFLNSD
+381 
-387 GVKAAG
+387 
-393 KYGAQAGQIADIVD
+393 ADIVD
-407 GAIRSG
+407 NLVRSG

-418 QNGFE
+418 QTGFE
-423 NTWDTASTI
+423 NTWDKASTI
-432 AMKFGPLGQAV
+432 AMKFGPLGKAV

-450 KAFSDITGSI
+450 KVVSDLFGS
-460 FGIKTQDFA
+460 KTQDFI
-469 KDMATLETVG
+469 KDTETLETVG
-479 GSYGGSTAMIEDAAN
+479 GSYGGSSALIEDAAN

-501 LFGLG
+501 LFASGARR
-506 SKHRANKLIDR
+506 RANRLIDR
-517 ARIQQYAMQGIADD
+517 ARVQQYAMQGIADD

-575 GTALQ
+575 DTALQ

-761 DAIDF
+761 NAIDF

-872 EFFKNARSNETKYG
+872 EFFKNARLNETKYG

-913 KKDNTTKR
+913 KKDNTKKR

-933 YISSNYD
+933 YISPNYD

-957 SAVNSDDPEKE
+957 NAVNSDDPERE
-968 LNQKDAETGEFV
+968 LKQRDAETGKFV
-980 NHLPSIAPY
+980 NHLPSVAPY

-1002 DENPEVQYE
+1002 DENPEVQDE

-1059 KSGGEFQIIQDDA
+1059 KSGGEFQIIQDDV

-1196 TSESTQV
+1196 TSDSTQV

-1253 AKDEIKLNTLA
+1253 AKDEVKLNTLA

-1358 VFKVSISKKGVE
+1358 VFKVSISKKGIE
-1370 NTSKKGD
+1370 NSSKKGD

-1382 GEFTLGDKE
+1382 GEFTLGKKE
-1391 TKGGYNDPEYGYR
+1391 TKGGYNDPEYGNR
-1404 PNAYGGKFYR
+1404 PNAYGGRFYR

-1434 NPDNYQIGKYGT
+1434 DPDNYQIGKYGT
-1446 HGCIAMKNADLEE
+1446 HGCIAMKNSDLDE

>member
-11 RKILSAHQGIKA
+11 RRILSAHQGAELSPTYNKRIKYLG
-23 SFNTPNEKIKF
+23 KF
-34 CGKYGPYYKYS
+34 GDGYKYAS
-45 FGDLGTEDWN
+45 SPVDIEDWSSEEL
-55 NGDVFSDLPPDKFY
+55 SDLPPEEYYKQKTGNTDFKN
-69 ESEGG
+69 
-74 SAYLPPLEYADGV
+74 LEYAEGL
-87 DPNNIEQPIYKGY
+87 DPKNIDSQFYKELEHVATTGGKSVYYGITSSGTKEVISQSKYNYLRSKGILDRTTETQASRSTSLSSTSKSEQPEGLFTETPITDTWYKKP
-100 GYDKEGNYYYG
+100 KE
-111 VTQSEEKQRLSSE
+111 QKKQLE
-124 DYQHLI
+124 DDQRVP
-130 QQNGLIDWNMK
+130 D
-141 EEGERQEKI
+141 QEMAKA
-150 ESKPLG
+150 SNP
-156 LKPTTST
+156 TST
-163 ADKEKKQNNTA
+163 
-174 QSPIQSLTPSAIQS
+174 
-188 PAPSLED
+188 
-195 YTKNVKNDLKID
+195 
-207 TQTQLQ
+207 TQ
-213 EKLRIKQPKIESLA
+213 I
-227 PKVDTN
+227 
-233 LNILSKEEETFAKE
+233 
-247 KLKPWYNTTYGL
+247 
-259 SKEQRQDIKDRYAWS
+259 
-274 KENPNKDVA
+274 
-283 DFDHYDTQQE
+283 
-293 MKQKLEATQPIPKE
+293 
-307 ELKKAASLTPPGT
+307 
-320 YTTQPTT
+320 TQPTT
-327 PAPQNTTITIPQIT
+327 PAPQNTTITTPQVT
-341 PVNTQGNPSGSDIS
+341 PVIQGNPSGSDTS
-355 TEEQSEKSESFKK
+355 TGEQPEESESFLK
-368 GEAAGQKIGAKIG
+368 GQAIGQKIGAKIG
-381 NFLNSD
+381 KVLNS
-387 GVKAAG
+387 
-393 KYGAQAGQIADIVD
+393 
-407 GAIRSG
+407 
-413 NDWAP
+413 
-418 QNGFE
+418 E
-423 NTWDTASTI
+423 
-432 AMKFGPLGQAV
+432 
-443 GGGMKVA
+443 GMKVA
-450 KAFSDITGSI
+450 GNIGSKVSEVTGALENTLI
-460 FGIKTQDFA
+460 DKTDFADDDPLTNGKGAKVFDTIQAVGAKFGPVGNAIAGVAGAVKLANGLIKIGKSQDFA
-469 KDMATLETVG
+469 KTVDIG
-479 GSYGGSTAMIEDAAN
+479 GYTGTMDDINRAVD
-494 KAGKKYG
+494 KAGKSYG
-501 LFGLG
+501 LFGFNAK
-506 SKHRANKLIDR
+506 SKANKFIDR
-517 ARIQQYAMQGIADD
+517 ARIRQYALQGIEDD

-701 RYKEYYDD
+701 RYKEYYEDN
-709 DTKQS
+709 TKQS

-781 SSDLRTEGNKLYVNT
+781 SSDLRTEGNKLYVNN

-872 EFFKNARSNETKYG
+872 EFFKNARANETKYG

-902 KLFSFKLNNEY
+902 KLFSFKLNNEH
-913 KKDNTTKR
+913 KKDNTKKR

-957 SAVNSDDPEKE
+957 NAVNSDDPEKE
-968 LNQKDAETGEFV
+968 LKQRDAETGKFV
-980 NHLPSIAPY
+980 NHLPSVAPY

-1002 DENPEVQYE
+1002 DENPEVQDE

-1059 KSGGEFQIIQDDA
+1059 KSGGEFQIIQDDV

-1182 PTSDYTS
+1182 PTSDYTP
-1189 EFTPSET
+1189 EFTSSET

-1253 AKDEIKLNTLA
+1253 AKDEVKLNTLA

-1274 SDNTTSPGYTPQAGD
+1274 DDNTTTPGYTPQAGD

-1358 VFKVSISKKGVE
+1358 VFKVSISKKGIE
-1370 NTSKKGD
+1370 NSSKKGD

-1382 GEFTLGDKE
+1382 GEFTLGEKE
-1391 TKGGYNDPEYGYR
+1391 TKGGYNDPEYGNR
-1404 PNAYGGKFYR
+1404 PNAYGGRFYR

-1434 NPDNYQIGKYGT
+1434 DPDNYQIGKYGT
-1446 HGCIAMKNADLEE
+1446 HGCIAMKNSDLDE

>member
-11 RKILSAHQGIKA
+11 RRILSAQQGAELSPTSNKRIKYLG
-23 SFNTPNEKIKF
+23 KF
-34 CGKYGPYYKYS
+34 GDGYKYAS
-45 FGDLGTEDWN
+45 SPVGVEDWSSEEL
-55 NGDVFSDLPPDKFY
+55 SDLPPEEYYKQKTGNADFENLKYAEGLGPKNIDQQFY
-69 ESEGG
+69 KELEHAATTGG
-74 SAYLPPLEYADGV
+74 KNVYYGITSSGTKEIISQSQYNYLRSKGILDRTTETQASRSTSLSSTSKS
-87 DPNNIEQPIYKGY
+87 EQPEGLFAEAPITDTWYKKP
-100 GYDKEGNYYYG
+100 KE
-111 VTQSEEKQRLSSE
+111 QKKQLE
-124 DYQHLI
+124 DDQRVP
-130 QQNGLIDWNMK
+130 D
-141 EEGERQEKI
+141 QEMAKALN
-150 ESKPLG
+150 P
-156 LKPTTST
+156 TST
-163 ADKEKKQNNTA
+163 
-174 QSPIQSLTPSAIQS
+174 
-188 PAPSLED
+188 
-195 YTKNVKNDLKID
+195 
-207 TQTQLQ
+207 TQT
-213 EKLRIKQPKIESLA
+213 I
-227 PKVDTN
+227 
-233 LNILSKEEETFAKE
+233 
-247 KLKPWYNTTYGL
+247 
-259 SKEQRQDIKDRYAWS
+259 
-274 KENPNKDVA
+274 
-283 DFDHYDTQQE
+283 
-293 MKQKLEATQPIPKE
+293 
-307 ELKKAASLTPPGT
+307 
-320 YTTQPTT
+320 QPTT
-327 PAPQNTTITIPQIT
+327 PAPQNTTPQVTIPQ
-341 PVNTQGNPSGSDIS
+341 TQGNPSGTDIS
-355 TEEQSEKSESFKK
+355 TEEQPKKSESFLK
-368 GEAAGQKIGAKIG
+368 GQAIGQKIGAKIG
-381 NFLNSD
+381 NVLNSD
-387 GVKAAG
+387 GVKTAGEIGGKVGEAAD
-393 KYGAQAGQIADIVD
+393 IADSLV
-407 GAIRSG
+407 RSG
-413 NDWAP
+413 NDWA
-418 QNGFE
+418 QTGLE
-423 NTWDTASTI
+423 KTWDTASTF
-432 AMKFGPLGQAV
+432 AMNFGPLGKGF
-443 GGGMKVA
+443 GGGMKA
-450 KAFSDITGSI
+450 LKLFSDLTGSI

-479 GSYGGSTAMIEDAAN
+479 GSYGGSSALIADAAN

-506 SKHRANKLIDR
+506 AKNRANKLIDR

-551 DMSGGYDQRYMH
+551 NMSGGYDQRYMH

-743 TLKHG
+743 ALKHG

-872 EFFKNARSNETKYG
+872 EFFKNARANETKYG

-913 KKDNTTKR
+913 KKDNTKKR

-933 YISSNYD
+933 YISPNYD

-957 SAVNSDDPEKE
+957 NAVNSDDPEKE
-968 LNQKDAETGEFV
+968 LKQRDAETGKFV
-980 NHLPSIAPY
+980 NHLPSVAPY

-1002 DENPEVQYE
+1002 DENPEVQDE

-1059 KSGGEFQIIQDDA
+1059 KSGGEFQIIQDDV

-1079 DYELTTDKDKLDN
+1079 DYELTTDEDKLNN

-1134 DYTPVETDETAVVKK
+1134 DYTPIETDETAVVKK

-1253 AKDEIKLNTLA
+1253 AKDEVKLNTLA

-1446 HGCIAMKNADLEE
+1446 HGCIAMKNSDLDE

>member
-11 RKILSAHQGIKA
+11 RKILSAQQGIKA

-34 CGKYGPYYKYS
+34 CGKYGPHYKYS
-45 FGDLGTEDWN
+45 FGNVGTEDWN

-124 DYQHLI
+124 DYYHLMD
-130 QQNGLIDWNMK
+130 QKGLIDWNMK
-141 EEGERQEKI
+141 EDGEREEEMENKM
-150 ESKPLG
+150 LG
-156 LKPTTST
+156 LKSTTST
-163 ADKEKKQNNTA
+163 ADKEKKQSNTA

-195 YTKNVKNDLKID
+195 YTKGINTQISTASSKID
-207 TQTQLQ
+207 TQSQNEKIAQQKEFNFYEESINSVKRDRWDTPKKQIEKAEANKAVSQ
-213 EKLRIKQPKIESLA
+213 EKI
-227 PKVDTN
+227 
-233 LNILSKEEETFAKE
+233 AK
-247 KLKPWYNTTYGL
+247 
-259 SKEQRQDIKDRYAWS
+259 S
-274 KENPNKDVA
+274 
-283 DFDHYDTQQE
+283 
-293 MKQKLEATQPIPKE
+293 
-307 ELKKAASLTPPGT
+307 ASLTPSDT
-320 YTTQPTT
+320 QTSQSTTFTLQGGQSTT
-327 PAPQNTTITIPQIT
+327 PAPQNTTITTPQ
-341 PVNTQGNPSGSDIS
+341 VTQLQIQRSPTGFNAYAQDPRNSNND
-355 TEEQSEKSESFKK
+355 SFAK
-368 GEAAGQKIGAKIG
+368 GQAIGQEIGAKIG
-381 NFLNSD
+381 NVLNS
-387 GVKAAG
+387 
-393 KYGAQAGQIADIVD
+393 
-407 GAIRSG
+407 
-413 NDWAP
+413 
-418 QNGFE
+418 E
-423 NTWDTASTI
+423 
-432 AMKFGPLGQAV
+432 
-443 GGGMKVA
+443 GMKVA
-450 KAFSDITGSI
+450 GNIGSKVSEVTGALENTLI
-460 FGIKTQDFA
+460 DKTDFADDDPLTNGKGAKVFDTIQAVGAKFGPVGNAIAGVAGAVKLANGLIKIGKSQDFA
-469 KDMATLETVG
+469 KTVDIG
-479 GSYGGSTAMIEDAAN
+479 GYTGTMDDINRAVD
-494 KAGKKYG
+494 KAGKSYG
-501 LFGLG
+501 LFGFNA
-506 SKHRANKLIDR
+506 KRKANKFIDR
-517 ARIQQYAMQGIADD
+517 ARIRQYALQGIADD

-748 GSITKSKENNTYQ
+748 GSITKSRENNTYQ

-781 SSDLRTEGNKLYVNT
+781 SSDLRTEGNKLYVNN

-872 EFFKNARSNETKYG
+872 EFFKNARANETKYG

-902 KLFSFKLNNEY
+902 KLFSFKLNNEH

-933 YISSNYD
+933 YISPNYD

-957 SAVNSDDPEKE
+957 NAVNSDDPEKE
-968 LNQKDAETGEFV
+968 LKQRDAETGKFV
-980 NHLPSIAPY
+980 NHLPSVAPY

-1002 DENPEVQYE
+1002 DENPEVQDE

-1059 KSGGEFQIIQDDA
+1059 KSGGEFQIIQDDV

-1182 PTSDYTS
+1182 PTSDYTP

-1253 AKDEIKLNTLA
+1253 AKDEVKLNTLA

-1318 VYRNKKNSKAYI
+1318 VYHNKKNSKAYI

-1358 VFKVSISKKGVE
+1358 VFKVSISKKGIE
-1370 NTSKKGD
+1370 NSSKKGD

-1382 GEFTLGDKE
+1382 GEFTLGEKE
-1391 TKGGYNDPEYGYR
+1391 TKGGYNDPEYGDR

-1434 NPDNYQIGKYGT
+1434 DPDNYQIGKYGT
-1446 HGCIAMKNADLEE
+1446 HGCIAMKNSDLDE

-1485 FPKVRALSKIILNK
+1485 FPKVRALSKIILNR

>member
-11 RKILSAHQGIKA
+11 RKILSAQQGIKA

-34 CGKYGPYYKYS
+34 CGKYGPHYKYS
-45 FGDLGTEDWN
+45 FGNVGTEDWN

-124 DYQHLI
+124 DYYHLMD
-130 QQNGLIDWNMK
+130 QKGLIDWNMK
-141 EEGERQEKI
+141 EDGEREEEMENKM
-150 ESKPLG
+150 LG
-156 LKPTTST
+156 LKSTTST
-163 ADKEKKQNNTA
+163 ADKEKKQSNTA

-247 KLKPWYNTTYGL
+247 KLKPRYNTTYGL

-274 KENPNKDVA
+274 KENPDKDVA

-341 PVNTQGNPSGSDIS
+341 EPQIQGNPSGTDTS
-355 TEEQSEKSESFKK
+355 TEEQSEQNAPFLKGQASGQKLVAKVDKFLKSE
-368 GEAAGQKIGAKIG
+368 
-381 NFLNSD
+381 
-387 GVKAAG
+387 GVKKAGEFGGKAAE
-393 KYGAQAGQIADIVD
+393 AADIVD
-407 GAIRSG
+407 NLVRSG

-418 QNGFE
+418 QTGFE
-423 NTWDTASTI
+423 NTWDKASTI
-432 AMKFGPLGQAV
+432 AMKFGPLGKAV

-450 KAFSDITGSI
+450 KVVSDLFGS
-460 FGIKTQDFA
+460 KTQDFI
-469 KDMATLETVG
+469 KDTETLETVG
-479 GSYGGSTAMIEDAAN
+479 GSYGGSSALIEDAAN

-501 LFGLG
+501 LFASGARR
-506 SKHRANKLIDR
+506 RANRLIDR
-517 ARIQQYAMQGIADD
+517 ARVQQYAMQGIADD

-913 KKDNTTKR
+913 KKDNTKKR

-968 LNQKDAETGEFV
+968 LKQRDAETGEFV
-980 NHLPSIAPY
+980 NHLPSVAPY

-1002 DENPEVQYE
+1002 DENPEVQNE

-1059 KSGGEFQIIQDDA
+1059 KSGGEFQIIQDDV

-1172 SESSNYYTPY
+1172 SESSNYYNPY
-1182 PTSDYTS
+1182 PTSDYTP

-1203 PDNLN
+1203 TDNLN

-1253 AKDEIKLNTLA
+1253 AKDEVKLNTLA

-1318 VYRNKKNSKAYI
+1318 VYHNKKNSKAYI

-1358 VFKVSISKKGVE
+1358 VFKVSISKKGIE

-1382 GEFTLGDKE
+1382 GEFTLGEKE
-1391 TKGGYNDPEYGYR
+1391 TKGGYNDPEYGDR

-1434 NPDNYQIGKYGT
+1434 DPDNYKIGKYGT

>member
-11 RKILSAHQGIKA
+11 RKILSAQQGIKA

-34 CGKYGPYYKYS
+34 CGKYGPHYKYS
-45 FGDLGTEDWN
+45 FGDVGTEDWD

-111 VTQSEEKQRLSSE
+111 VTQSEEKQRLSRE
-124 DYQHLI
+124 DYQHLMD
-130 QQNGLIDWNMK
+130 QKGLIDWNMK
-141 EEGERQEKI
+141 EDGEREEEMENKM
-150 ESKPLG
+150 LG
-156 LKPTTST
+156 LKSTTST
-163 ADKEKKQNNTA
+163 ADKEKKQSNTE

-213 EKLRIKQPKIESLA
+213 EKLRIKQPKIEPLA

-247 KLKPWYNTTYGL
+247 KLKHQYSTTYGL

-274 KENPNKDVA
+274 KENPDKDVA
-283 DFDHYDTQQE
+283 DFEHYDTQKE

-307 ELKKAASLTPPGT
+307 ELGEASSLTPPGT

-327 PAPQNTTITIPQIT
+327 PVPQNTTITIPQIT
-341 PVNTQGNPSGSDIS
+341 EPQIQGNPSGTDTS
-355 TEEQSEKSESFKK
+355 TEEQPEQNTSFLKGQASGQKLVAKVDKFLKSE
-368 GEAAGQKIGAKIG
+368 
-381 NFLNSD
+381 
-387 GVKAAG
+387 GVKKAGEFGGKAAE
-393 KYGAQAGQIADIVD
+393 AADIVD
-407 GAIRSG
+407 NLVRSG

-418 QNGFE
+418 QTGFE
-423 NTWDTASTI
+423 NTWDKASTI
-432 AMKFGPLGQAV
+432 AMKFGPLGKAV

-450 KAFSDITGSI
+450 KVVSDLFGS
-460 FGIKTQDFA
+460 KTQAFA
-469 KDMATLETVG
+469 EDKDTLGTVG
-479 GSYGGSTAMIEDAAN
+479 GSYWGSTAMIKDAAD

-501 LFGLG
+501 LFASGARR
-506 SKHRANKLIDR
+506 RANRLIDR
-517 ARIQQYAMQGIADD
+517 ARVQQYAMQGIADD

-748 GSITKSKENNTYQ
+748 GSITKSRENNTYQ
-761 DAIDF
+761 DVIDF

-781 SSDLRTEGNKLYVNT
+781 SSDLRTEGNKLYVNN

-872 EFFKNARSNETKYG
+872 EFFKNARANETKYG

-902 KLFSFKLNNEY
+902 KLFSFKLNNEH
-913 KKDNTTKR
+913 KKDNMKKR

-933 YISSNYD
+933 YISPNYD

-957 SAVNSDDPEKE
+957 NAVNSDDPEKE
-968 LNQKDAETGEFV
+968 LKQRDAETGKFV
-980 NHLPSIAPY
+980 NHLPSVAPY

-1002 DENPEVQYE
+1002 DENPEVQDE
-1011 INEFRNGKT
+1011 INEFINGKT

-1046 KNGGNLEEALQLL
+1046 KNGGSLEEALQLL
-1059 KSGGEFQIIQDDA
+1059 KSGGEFQIIQDDV

-1149 VRDSLNLLQSNLL
+1149 VRDSLNLLQSNLF

-1172 SESSNYYTPY
+1172 SESSNYYTPQ
-1182 PTSDYTS
+1182 PTSDYTP

-1318 VYRNKKNSKAYI
+1318 VYHNKKNSKAYI

-1358 VFKVSISKKGVE
+1358 VFKVSISKKGIE

-1382 GEFTLGDKE
+1382 GEFTLGEKE
-1391 TKGGYNDPEYGYR
+1391 TKGGYNDPEYGDR

-1434 NPDNYQIGKYGT
+1434 DPDNYQIGKYGT
-1446 HGCIAMKNADLEE
+1446 HGCIAMKNSDLDE

>member
-11 RKILSAHQGIKA
+11 RKILSAQQGIKA
-23 SFNTPNEKIKF
+23 SFNTPDEKIKF

-45 FGDLGTEDWN
+45 FGNVGTEDWN

-124 DYQHLI
+124 DYYHLMD
-130 QQNGLIDWNMK
+130 QKGLIDWNMK
-141 EEGERQEKI
+141 EDGEREEKM
-150 ESKPLG
+150 ENKMLG
-156 LKPTTST
+156 LKSTTST
-163 ADKEKKQNNTA
+163 ADKEKKQSNTA
-174 QSPIQSLTPSAIQS
+174 QSSIQSLTPSAIQS

-247 KLKPWYNTTYGL
+247 KLKPQYNTTYGL

-274 KENPNKDVA
+274 KENPDKDVA

-293 MKQKLEATQPIPKE
+293 MKQKLEATQPVPKE

-327 PAPQNTTITIPQIT
+327 PVPQNTTITIPQIT
-341 PVNTQGNPSGSDIS
+341 PVNIQGNTSGTDIS
-355 TEEQSEKSESFKK
+355 TEEQSEQNASFLKGQASGQKLVAKVDKFLKSE
-368 GEAAGQKIGAKIG
+368 
-381 NFLNSD
+381 
-387 GVKAAG
+387 GVKKAG
-393 KYGAQAGQIADIVD
+393 KFGEKAAEAADIVD
-407 GAIRSG
+407 NLVRSG

-418 QNGFE
+418 QTGFE
-423 NTWDTASTI
+423 NTWDKASTI
-432 AMKFGPLGQAV
+432 AMKFGPLGKAV

-450 KAFSDITGSI
+450 KVVSDLFGS
-460 FGIKTQDFA
+460 KTQNFA

-479 GSYGGSTAMIEDAAN
+479 GSYGGSSALIEDAAN

-501 LFGLG
+501 LFASGARR
-506 SKHRANKLIDR
+506 RANRLIDR
-517 ARIQQYAMQGIADD
+517 ARVQQYAMQGIADD

-748 GSITKSKENNTYQ
+748 GSITKSRENNTYQ

-781 SSDLRTEGNKLYVNT
+781 SSDLRTEGNKLYVNN

-872 EFFKNARSNETKYG
+872 EFFKNARANETKYG

-902 KLFSFKLNNEY
+902 KLFSFKLNNEH
-913 KKDNTTKR
+913 KKDNMKKR

-933 YISSNYD
+933 YISPNYD

-957 SAVNSDDPEKE
+957 NAVNSDDPEKE
-968 LNQKDAETGEFV
+968 LKQRDAETGKFV
-980 NHLPSIAPY
+980 NHLPSVAPY

-1002 DENPEVQYE
+1002 DENPEVQDE

-1059 KSGGEFQIIQDDA
+1059 KSGGEFQIIQDDV

-1182 PTSDYTS
+1182 PTSDYTP

-1318 VYRNKKNSKAYI
+1318 VYHNKKNSKAYI

-1358 VFKVSISKKGVE
+1358 VFKVSISKKGIE

-1382 GEFTLGDKE
+1382 GEFTLGEKE
-1391 TKGGYNDPEYGYR
+1391 TKGGYNDPEYGDR

-1434 NPDNYQIGKYGT
+1434 DPDNYQIGKYGT

>member
-11 RKILSAHQGIKA
+11 RRILSAQQGTELSPSSNK
-23 SFNTPNEKIKF
+23 KIKYL
-34 CGKYGPYYKYS
+34 GKFGDGYKYAS
-45 FGDLGTEDWN
+45 SPMGVEDWSSEEL
-55 NGDVFSDLPPDKFY
+55 SDLPPEEYYKQKTGNTDF
-69 ESEGG
+69 EN
-74 SAYLPPLEYADGV
+74 LEYAEGLDQ
-87 DPNNIEQPIYKGY
+87 NNVNQQSYKGLEHFTTTGGKSVYYGITPSGRKEVISQSEYNYFKSKGILDKTTEIQASRSTSLSSTSKSEQPEGLFAGAPIADTWYKKP
-100 GYDKEGNYYYG
+100 KE
-111 VTQSEEKQRLSSE
+111 QKKQLE
-124 DYQHLI
+124 DNQRVP
-130 QQNGLIDWNMK
+130 D
-141 EEGERQEKI
+141 QEMAKA
-150 ESKPLG
+150 SNP
-156 LKPTTST
+156 TST
-163 ADKEKKQNNTA
+163 
-174 QSPIQSLTPSAIQS
+174 
-188 PAPSLED
+188 
-195 YTKNVKNDLKID
+195 
-207 TQTQLQ
+207 TQT
-213 EKLRIKQPKIESLA
+213 I
-227 PKVDTN
+227 
-233 LNILSKEEETFAKE
+233 
-247 KLKPWYNTTYGL
+247 
-259 SKEQRQDIKDRYAWS
+259 
-274 KENPNKDVA
+274 
-283 DFDHYDTQQE
+283 
-293 MKQKLEATQPIPKE
+293 
-307 ELKKAASLTPPGT
+307 
-320 YTTQPTT
+320 QPTT
-327 PAPQNTTITIPQIT
+327 PAPQNTTITTPQIT
-341 PVNTQGNPSGSDIS
+341 KPQIQGNPSGTDTS
-355 TEEQSEKSESFKK
+355 TKEQSKQSKSFLK
-368 GEAAGQKIGAKIG
+368 GQAIGQKISAKIG
-381 NFLNSD
+381 NVLNSD
-387 GVKAAG
+387 GVKTAG
-393 KYGAQAGQIADIVD
+393 KIGGKVGEAADIADSLV
-407 GAIRSG
+407 RSG
-413 NDWAP
+413 NDWA
-418 QNGFE
+418 QTGLE
-423 NTWDTASTI
+423 NTWDTASTV
-432 AMKFGPLGQAV
+432 AMKFGPLGKGF
-443 GGGMKVA
+443 GGGMKA
-450 KAFSDITGSI
+450 LKLFSDLTGSI

-479 GSYGGSTAMIEDAAN
+479 GSYGGSSALIADAAD
-494 KAGKKYG
+494 KAGKRYG

-506 SKHRANKLIDR
+506 ARNRANKLIDR

-563 VAKLGGT
+563 AAKLGGT

-613 FDEISLLKEGGSIKQ
+613 FDEISLLKEGGSMKQ
-628 PEIEVIETNTVQKSV
+628 PEIEVIEINTVQKSV

-766 YKNLGYTPQNYEFIK
+766 YKNLGYNPQNYEFIK
-781 SSDLRTEGNKLYVNT
+781 SPDLRTEGNKLYVNN

-872 EFFKNARSNETKYG
+872 EFFKNARANETKYG

-902 KLFSFKLNNEY
+902 KLFSFKLNNKH
-913 KKDNTTKR
+913 KKDNTEKR

-933 YISSNYD
+933 YISPNYD

-968 LNQKDAETGEFV
+968 LKQRDAETGKFV
-980 NHLPSIAPY
+980 NHLPSVAPY
-989 GEGDYIFLKKGTV
+989 SEGDYIFLKKGTV
-1002 DENPEVQYE
+1002 DENPEVQDE

-1059 KSGGEFQIIQDDA
+1059 KSGGEFQIIQDDV

-1079 DYELTTDKDKLDN
+1079 DYELTTDEDKLDN

-1104 MKTHDLIWDNS
+1104 IKTHDLIWDNS

-1134 DYTPVETDETAVVKK
+1134 DYTPVETDETAAVKK

-1162 PEYAEQASTP
+1162 PEYAEQASAP

-1182 PTSDYTS
+1182 PTSDYTP

-1253 AKDEIKLNTLA
+1253 AKDEVKLNTLA

-1318 VYRNKKNSKAYI
+1318 VYHNKKNSKAYI

-1340 LNTILINKTS
+1340 LNTILINKTG

-1358 VFKVSISKKGVE
+1358 VFKVSISKKGIE
-1370 NTSKKGD
+1370 NSSKKGD

-1382 GEFTLGDKE
+1382 GEFTLGEKE
-1391 TKGGYNDPEYGYR
+1391 TKGGYNDPEYGNR
-1404 PNAYGGKFYR
+1404 PNAYGGRFYR

-1434 NPDNYQIGKYGT
+1434 DPDNYQIGKYGT
-1446 HGCIAMKNADLEE
+1446 HGCIAMKNSDLDE

>member
-11 RKILSAHQGIKA
+11 RKILSAQQGIKA

-34 CGKYGPYYKYS
+34 CGKYGPHYKYS
-45 FGDLGTEDWN
+45 FGNVGTEDWS

-124 DYQHLI
+124 DYQYLMD
-130 QQNGLIDWNMK
+130 QKGLIDWNMK
-141 EEGERQEKI
+141 EDGEREEEMENKM
-150 ESKPLG
+150 LG
-156 LKPTTST
+156 LKSTTST
-163 ADKEKKQNNTA
+163 ADKEKKQSNTA

-188 PAPSLED
+188 PAPSLKD
-195 YTKNVKNDLKID
+195 YTKGINTQISTASSKID
-207 TQTQLQ
+207 TQSQN
-213 EKLRIKQPKIESLA
+213 EKIAQQKEFNFYEESINS
-227 PKVDTN
+227 VNRDRWDT
-233 LNILSKEEETFAKE
+233 
-247 KLKPWYNTTYGL
+247 P
-259 SKEQRQDIKDRYAWS
+259 KEQIEKSEA
-274 KENPNKDVA
+274 NKS
-283 DFDHYDTQQE
+283 FS
-293 MKQKLEATQPIPKE
+293 QKKIAKS
-307 ELKKAASLTPPGT
+307 ASLTPSDT

-327 PAPQNTTITIPQIT
+327 PVPQNTTITTPQVTQPQI
-341 PVNTQGNPSGSDIS
+341 QGNPSGTDTS
-355 TEEQSEKSESFKK
+355 TEEQSEQNASFLKGQASGQKLVAKVDKFLKSE
-368 GEAAGQKIGAKIG
+368 
-381 NFLNSD
+381 
-387 GVKAAG
+387 GVKKAGEFGGKAA
-393 KYGAQAGQIADIVD
+393 KAADIVD
-407 GAIRSG
+407 NLVRSG

-418 QNGFE
+418 QTGFE
-423 NTWDTASTI
+423 NTWDTASTL
-432 AMKFGPLGQAV
+432 AMKFGPLGKAV

-450 KAFSDITGSI
+450 KVVSDLFGS
-460 FGIKTQDFA
+460 KTQDFA

-479 GSYGGSTAMIEDAAN
+479 GSYGGSSALIEDAAN

-501 LFGLG
+501 LFASGARR
-506 SKHRANKLIDR
+506 RANRLIDR
-517 ARIQQYAMQGIADD
+517 ARVQQYAMQGIADD

-649 HKNKHNLDKVGVDD
+649 HKNKHNLDKVGIDD

-748 GSITKSKENNTYQ
+748 GSITKSRENNTYQ

-781 SSDLRTEGNKLYVNT
+781 SSDLRTEGNKLYVNN

-821 KDLSDSKISELGGD
+821 KDLSNSKISELGGD

-902 KLFSFKLNNEY
+902 KLFSFKLNNEH
-913 KKDNTTKR
+913 KKDNTEKR

-933 YISSNYD
+933 YISPNYD

-968 LNQKDAETGEFV
+968 LKQRDAETGKFV
-980 NHLPSIAPY
+980 NHLPSVAPY

-1002 DENPEVQYE
+1002 DENPEVQDE

-1059 KSGGEFQIIQDDA
+1059 KSGGEFQIIQDDV

-1172 SESSNYYTPY
+1172 SESSNYYNPY
-1182 PTSDYTS
+1182 PTSDYTP

-1318 VYRNKKNSKAYI
+1318 VYHNKKNSKAYI

-1358 VFKVSISKKGVE
+1358 VFKVSISKKGIE

-1382 GEFTLGDKE
+1382 GEFTLGEKE
-1391 TKGGYNDPEYGYR
+1391 TKGGYNDPEYGDR

-1434 NPDNYQIGKYGT
+1434 DPDNYQIGKYGT

>member
-1 MLNINNLNRA
+1 
-11 RKILSAHQGIKA
+11 
-23 SFNTPNEKIKF
+23 
-34 CGKYGPYYKYS
+34 
-45 FGDLGTEDWN
+45 
-55 NGDVFSDLPPDKFY
+55 
-69 ESEGG
+69 
-74 SAYLPPLEYADGV
+74 
-87 DPNNIEQPIYKGY
+87 
-100 GYDKEGNYYYG
+100 
-111 VTQSEEKQRLSSE
+111 
-124 DYQHLI
+124 
-130 QQNGLIDWNMK
+130 
-141 EEGERQEKI
+141 
-150 ESKPLG
+150 
-156 LKPTTST
+156 
-163 ADKEKKQNNTA
+163 
-174 QSPIQSLTPSAIQS
+174 
-188 PAPSLED
+188 
-195 YTKNVKNDLKID
+195 
-207 TQTQLQ
+207 
-213 EKLRIKQPKIESLA
+213 
-227 PKVDTN
+227 
-233 LNILSKEEETFAKE
+233 
-247 KLKPWYNTTYGL
+247 
-259 SKEQRQDIKDRYAWS
+259 
-274 KENPNKDVA
+274 
-283 DFDHYDTQQE
+283 
-293 MKQKLEATQPIPKE
+293 
-307 ELKKAASLTPPGT
+307 
-320 YTTQPTT
+320 
-327 PAPQNTTITIPQIT
+327 
-341 PVNTQGNPSGSDIS
+341 
-355 TEEQSEKSESFKK
+355 
-368 GEAAGQKIGAKIG
+368 
-381 NFLNSD
+381 
-387 GVKAAG
+387 
-393 KYGAQAGQIADIVD
+393 
-407 GAIRSG
+407 
-413 NDWAP
+413 
-418 QNGFE
+418 
-423 NTWDTASTI
+423 
-432 AMKFGPLGQAV
+432 
-443 GGGMKVA
+443 
-450 KAFSDITGSI
+450 
-460 FGIKTQDFA
+460 
-469 KDMATLETVG
+469 
-479 GSYGGSTAMIEDAAN
+479 
-494 KAGKKYG
+494 
-501 LFGLG
+501 
-506 SKHRANKLIDR
+506 
-517 ARIQQYAMQGIADD
+517 
-531 ARDLN
+531 
-536 SIRSYM
+536 
-542 DPYYLQYES
+542 
-551 DMSGGYDQRYMH
+551 
-563 VAKLGGT
+563 
-570 LTLNR
+570 
-575 GTALQ
+575 
-580 NSLLESFKKGGTIE
+580 
-594 FKAEITGTEVYDSW
+594 
-608 EPVID
+608 
-613 FDEISLLKEGGSIKQ
+613 
-628 PEIEVIETNTVQKSV
+628 
-643 IPDGAL
+643 
-649 HKNKHNLDKVGVDD
+649 
-663 KEMTKKGIPVV
+663 MTKKGIPVV

-701 RYKEYYDD
+701 RYKEYYED

-902 KLFSFKLNNEY
+902 KLFSFKLNNEH
-913 KKDNTTKR
+913 KKDNTEKR

-933 YISSNYD
+933 YISPNYD

-957 SAVNSDDPEKE
+957 RAVNSDDPEKA
-968 LNQKDAETGEFV
+968 LKQRDAETGKFV
-980 NHLPSIAPY
+980 NHLPSVAPY

-1002 DENPEVQYE
+1002 DENPEVQDE

-1059 KSGGEFQIIQDDA
+1059 KSGGEFQIIQDDV

-1149 VRDSLNLLQSNLL
+1149 VRDSLNLLQSNLF

-1172 SESSNYYTPY
+1172 SESSNYYTPQ
-1182 PTSDYTS
+1182 PTSDYTP

-1253 AKDEIKLNTLA
+1253 AKDQVKLNTLA

-1318 VYRNKKNSKAYI
+1318 VYHNKKNSKAYI

-1358 VFKVSISKKGVE
+1358 VFKVSISKKGIE
-1370 NTSKKGD
+1370 NSSKKGD

-1382 GEFTLGDKE
+1382 GEFTLGEKE
-1391 TKGGYNDPEYGYR
+1391 TKGGYNDPEYGNR
-1404 PNAYGGKFYR
+1404 PNAYGGRFYR

-1434 NPDNYQIGKYGT
+1434 DPDNYQIGKYGT
-1446 HGCIAMKNADLEE
+1446 HGCIAMKNSDLDE

>member
-11 RKILSAHQGIKA
+11 RRILSAEYGAKA
-23 SFNTPNEKIKF
+23 PSVPGRTINYFWP
-34 CGKYGPYYKYS
+34 
-45 FGDLGTEDWN
+45 
-55 NGDVFSDLPPDKFY
+55 NGDEYNYTLSPIGVGDQAYSQLNNTTSEGYQKQQT
-69 ESEGG
+69 ESEGNRKYI
-74 SAYLPPLEYADGV
+74 SV
-87 DPNNIEQPIYKGY
+87 KSYKDSNGK
-100 GYDKEGNYYYG
+100 DTYYG
-111 VTQSEEKQRLSSE
+111 VTSDGNEVPIPQKDFNQLVANGIRNETNEEQVAKGTSLSV
-124 DYQHLI
+124 
-130 QQNGLIDWNMK
+130 
-141 EEGERQEKI
+141 
-150 ESKPLG
+150 
-156 LKPTTST
+156 
-163 ADKEKKQNNTA
+163 A
-174 QSPIQSLTPSAIQS
+174 QSQNYSKGLFVDQTKQERYETNKDQERKLADNQSVS
-188 PAPSLED
+188 
-195 YTKNVKNDLKID
+195 N
-207 TQTQLQ
+207 
-213 EKLRIKQPKIESLA
+213 EKLVKAS
-227 PKVDTN
+227 
-233 LNILSKEEETFAKE
+233 
-247 KLKPWYNTTYGL
+247 
-259 SKEQRQDIKDRYAWS
+259 
-274 KENPNKDVA
+274 NPNA
-283 DFDHYDTQQE
+283 TTQ
-293 MKQKLEATQPIPKE
+293 
-307 ELKKAASLTPPGT
+307 S
-320 YTTQPTT
+320 TQPTT
-327 PAPQNTTITIPQIT
+327 SAQQNTALDPPQVT
-341 PVNTQGNPSGSDIS
+341 TTDTKGNTSGTNTSTGSSTS
-355 TEEQSEKSESFKK
+355 TEESEESEAFKK
-368 GEAAGQKIGAKIG
+368 GHAAGLMVGKKVGD
-381 NFLNSD
+381 FLNSD
-387 GVKAAG
+387 GVKVAG
-393 KYGAQAGQIADIVD
+393 EIGEKAGEVADAVS
-407 GAIRSG
+407 GMVRSG
-413 NDWAP
+413 NNWAP
-418 QNGFE
+418 QTGFE
-423 NTWDTASTI
+423 NTWDQTSTL
-432 AMKFGPLGQAV
+432 AMEFGPLGKAI

-450 KAFSDITGSI
+450 KAISDIGGGL

-469 KDMATLETVG
+469 EDTATLETVG
-479 GSYGGSTAMIEDAAN
+479 GSYGGSSALIKDAAN
-494 KAGKKYG
+494 KAGKNYG
-501 LFGLG
+501 LFGIG
-506 SKHRANKLIDR
+506 AKNKANKLINK

-536 SIRSYM
+536 SMRSYM
-542 DPYYLQYES
+542 DPYYMQYES
-551 DMSGGYDQRYMH
+551 NISGGYDQRYMH

-570 LTLNR
+570 ISLNR

-580 NSLLESFKKGGTIE
+580 NSLLESYKKGGTIE
-594 FKAEITGTEVYDSW
+594 FKAEITGTEVYDYW
-608 EPVID
+608 EPIID

-701 RYKEYYDD
+701 RYREYYEDG
-709 DTKQS
+709 TKQS

-731 IYNTDDR
+731 LYNTDDR

-748 GSITKSKENNTYQ
+748 GSITKSKENNAYQ
-761 DAIDF
+761 SAIDF

-806 FISKNIPDERFQEFY
+806 FISKNVPDERFQEFY

-842 GNPQEFY
+842 GNPQDFY

-862 YKTQGNSYTK
+862 YRTQGNSYTK
-872 EFFKNARSNETKYG
+872 EFFKNARANENKYG

-894 MYNDDNLV
+894 MYDDDNLV

-913 KKDNTTKR
+913 KKDNEGKR

-933 YISSNYD
+933 YISPNYD

-957 SAVNSDDPEKE
+957 SAVNSDNPERE

-980 NHLPSIAPY
+980 NHLPSVAPY

-1002 DENPEVQYE
+1002 DENPEVQDE
-1011 INEFRNGKT
+1011 IDAFKNGKT

-1046 KNGGNLEEALQLL
+1046 KNGGNLEQALLLL
-1059 KSGGEFQIIQDDA
+1059 KSGGEFQIIQDDV
-1072 KTITNDG
+1072 KTLINNG
-1079 DYELTTDKDKLDN
+1079 DYELTTDKDKLDD

-1104 MKTHDLIWDNS
+1104 AKTHDLVWDNS

-1123 KVNKKQLGGLV
+1123 KVDKKQLGGIV
-1134 DYTPVETDETAVVKK
+1134 DYAPVETSEEAVVKK
-1149 VRDSLNLLQSNLL
+1149 VRDSLNLLKRNLF
-1162 PEYAEQASTP
+1162 PEYIEWPSTTSGTSNSPAP
-1172 SESSNYYTPY
+1172 SESSYYTTQS
-1182 PTSDYTS
+1182 TSDHTS
-1189 EFTPSET
+1189 ELTPPEK

-1253 AKDEIKLNTLA
+1253 AKDEVKLNTLA

-1274 SDNTTSPGYTPQAGD
+1274 NDDTTSPGYTPQAGD

-1318 VYRNKKNSKAYI
+1318 VYHKRKNSRAYI
-1330 YRRVSNNPSQ
+1330 YRRVSDNPSQ
-1340 LNTILINKTS
+1340 LNTILINKTN

-1358 VFKVSISKKGVE
+1358 VFKVSISKKGIE

-1382 GEFTLGDKE
+1382 GEFTLGEKE
-1391 TKGGYNDPEYGYR
+1391 TKGGYNDPEYGNR

-1414 LSGGSAEGRGFGIHG
+1414 LSGGSAEDRGFGIHG

-1434 NPDNYQIGKYGT
+1434 DPDNYQIGKYGT
-1446 HGCIAMKNADLEE
+1446 HGCIAMKNSDLEE
-1459 LEQIIQNAGGPSN
+1459 LEQIIQSAGGPSN
-1472 FKVKIIKASSGTK
+1472 FKVKIIKASSGAKLT
-1485 FPKVRALSKIILNK
+1485 KVRSLSKIILNR

>member
-11 RKILSAHQGIKA
+11 RKILSARQGIKA
-23 SFNTPNEKIKF
+23 SFNTPDEKIKF

-45 FGDLGTEDWN
+45 FGDVGTEDWS

-124 DYQHLI
+124 DYQHLMD
-130 QQNGLIDWNMK
+130 QKGLIDWNMK
-141 EEGERQEKI
+141 EDGEREEEMENKM
-150 ESKPLG
+150 LG
-156 LKPTTST
+156 LKSTTST
-163 ADKEKKQNNTA
+163 ADKEKKQSNTA
-174 QSPIQSLTPSAIQS
+174 QSSIQSLTPSTIQS

-195 YTKNVKNDLKID
+195 YTKGINTQISTASSKID
-207 TQTQLQ
+207 TQSQNEKIAQQKEFNFYEESVNSVNRDRWDTPKKQVEKAEANKAVSQ
-213 EKLRIKQPKIESLA
+213 EKIAKSADLTPSDKQNSSLASRLLNSGIPADNSPKINI
-227 PKVDTN
+227 PKVEQV
-233 LNILSKEEETFAKE
+233 NIQET
-247 KLKPWYNTTYGL
+247 
-259 SKEQRQDIKDRYAWS
+259 
-274 KENPNKDVA
+274 
-283 DFDHYDTQQE
+283 
-293 MKQKLEATQPIPKE
+293 
-307 ELKKAASLTPPGT
+307 
-320 YTTQPTT
+320 
-327 PAPQNTTITIPQIT
+327 
-341 PVNTQGNPSGSDIS
+341 PSGQGIP
-355 TEEQSEKSESFKK
+355 TEEQSEQNASFLKGQASGQKLVEKVGKFLKSE
-368 GEAAGQKIGAKIG
+368 
-381 NFLNSD
+381 
-387 GVKAAG
+387 GVKKAG
-393 KYGAQAGQIADIVD
+393 EFGEKAGAIANAVD
-407 GAIRSG
+407 GMVRSG

-418 QNGFE
+418 QTGFE
-423 NTWDTASTI
+423 NTWDKASTL
-432 AMKFGPLGQAV
+432 AMKFGPLGKAV

-450 KAFSDITGSI
+450 KVVSDLFGS
-460 FGIKTQDFA
+460 KTQDFA
-469 KDMATLETVG
+469 KDISTLETVG
-479 GSYGGSTAMIEDAAN
+479 GSYGGSSALIEDAAN

-501 LFGLG
+501 LFASGARR
-506 SKHRANKLIDR
+506 RANRLIDR
-517 ARIQQYAMQGIADD
+517 ARVQQYAMQGIADD

-748 GSITKSKENNTYQ
+748 GSITKSEENNTYQ

-766 YKNLGYTPQNYEFIK
+766 YKNLGYTPQNYKFIK

-872 EFFKNARSNETKYG
+872 EFFKNARANETKYG

-902 KLFSFKLNNEY
+902 KLFSFKLNNEH
-913 KKDNTTKR
+913 KKDNMKKR

-933 YISSNYD
+933 YISPNYD

-957 SAVNSDDPEKE
+957 NAVNSDDPERE
-968 LNQKDAETGEFV
+968 LRQRDAETGKFV
-980 NHLPSIAPY
+980 NHLPSVAPY

-1002 DENPEVQYE
+1002 DENPEVQDE

-1059 KSGGEFQIIQDDA
+1059 KSGGEFQIIQDDV

-1134 DYTPVETDETAVVKK
+1134 DYTPIETNETAVVKK

-1182 PTSDYTS
+1182 PTSDYTP

-1253 AKDEIKLNTLA
+1253 AKDEVKLNTLA

-1382 GEFTLGDKE
+1382 GEFTLGEKE
-1391 TKGGYNDPEYGYR
+1391 TKGGYNDPEYGDR

-1434 NPDNYQIGKYGT
+1434 DPDNYQIGKYGT

>member
-11 RKILSAHQGIKA
+11 RKILSAKQGIKA

-34 CGKYGPYYKYS
+34 CGKYGPHYKYS
-45 FGDLGTEDWN
+45 FGNVGTEDWS

-124 DYQHLI
+124 DYQHLMD
-130 QQNGLIDWNMK
+130 QKGLIDWNMK
-141 EEGERQEKI
+141 EDGEREEEMENKM
-150 ESKPLG
+150 LG
-156 LKPTTST
+156 LKSTTST
-163 ADKEKKQNNTA
+163 ADKEKKQSNTA
-174 QSPIQSLTPSAIQS
+174 QSPIQS

-195 YTKNVKNDLKID
+195 YTKGINTQISTTSSKID
-207 TQTQLQ
+207 TQSQN
-213 EKLRIKQPKIESLA
+213 EKIAQQKEFNFYEES
-227 PKVDTN
+227 VNSVNRDRWDT
-233 LNILSKEEETFAKE
+233 
-247 KLKPWYNTTYGL
+247 P
-259 SKEQRQDIKDRYAWS
+259 KEQIEKSEA
-274 KENPNKDVA
+274 NKS
-283 DFDHYDTQQE
+283 FS
-293 MKQKLEATQPIPKE
+293 QKKIAKS
-307 ELKKAASLTPPGT
+307 ASLTPSDT

-327 PAPQNTTITIPQIT
+327 PVPQNTTITIPQIT
-341 PVNTQGNPSGSDIS
+341 KPQIQGNPSGTDTS
-355 TEEQSEKSESFKK
+355 TEEQSEQNASFLKGQASGQKLVAKVDKFLKSE
-368 GEAAGQKIGAKIG
+368 
-381 NFLNSD
+381 
-387 GVKAAG
+387 GVKKAGEFGGKAAE
-393 KYGAQAGQIADIVD
+393 AADIVD
-407 GAIRSG
+407 NLVRSG

-418 QNGFE
+418 QTGFE
-423 NTWDTASTI
+423 NTWDKASTI
-432 AMKFGPLGQAV
+432 AMKFGPLGKAV

-450 KAFSDITGSI
+450 KVISDLFGS
-460 FGIKTQDFA
+460 KTQDFA

-479 GSYGGSTAMIEDAAN
+479 GSYGGSSALIEDAAN

-501 LFGLG
+501 LFASGARR
-506 SKHRANKLIDR
+506 RANRLIDR
-517 ARIQQYAMQGIADD
+517 ARVQQYAMQGIADD

-542 DPYYLQYES
+542 DPYYLQYVS

-570 LTLNR
+570 LTLNK

-748 GSITKSKENNTYQ
+748 GSITKSRENNTYQ

-781 SSDLRTEGNKLYVNT
+781 SSDLRTEGNKLYVNN

-821 KDLSDSKISELGGD
+821 KNLSNSKIYELGGD

-902 KLFSFKLNNEY
+902 KLFSFKLNNEH
-913 KKDNTTKR
+913 KKDNMKKR

-933 YISSNYD
+933 YISPNYD
-940 LETAYKYVNP
+940 LETAYKYVDP

-957 SAVNSDDPEKE
+957 NAVNSDDPEKE
-968 LNQKDAETGEFV
+968 LKQRDAETGKFV
-980 NHLPSIAPY
+980 NHLPSVAPY
-989 GEGDYIFLKKGTV
+989 GEEDYIFLKKGTV
-1002 DENPEVQYE
+1002 DENPEVQDE

-1059 KSGGEFQIIQDDA
+1059 KSGGEFQIIQDDV

-1162 PEYAEQASTP
+1162 PEYAEQASAP

-1182 PTSDYTS
+1182 PTSDYTP

-1318 VYRNKKNSKAYI
+1318 VYHNKKNSKAYI

-1358 VFKVSISKKGVE
+1358 VFKVSISKKGIE

-1382 GEFTLGDKE
+1382 GEFTLGEKE
-1391 TKGGYNDPEYGYR
+1391 TKGGYNDPEYGDR

-1434 NPDNYQIGKYGT
+1434 DPDNYQIGKYGT
-1446 HGCIAMKNADLEE
+1446 HGCIAMKNEDLEE

>member
-11 RKILSAHQGIKA
+11 RKILSAQQGIKA
-23 SFNTPNEKIKF
+23 SFNTPDEKIKF

-45 FGDLGTEDWN
+45 FGDVGTEDWN
-55 NGDVFSDLPPDKFY
+55 NGDVFSDLPPEKFY
-69 ESEGG
+69 EYEGG

-87 DPNNIEQPIYKGY
+87 DPNNVEQPIYKGY

-124 DYQHLI
+124 DYYHLMDQRGI
-130 QQNGLIDWNMK
+130 IDWNMK
-141 EEGERQEKI
+141 EDSERQE
-150 ESKPLG
+150 EMENRMLG
-156 LKPTTST
+156 LKSATST
-163 ADKEKKQNNTA
+163 ADKEKKQSNTA
-174 QSPIQSLTPSAIQS
+174 QSPIQSLTPSTIQS
-188 PAPSLED
+188 PAPSLKD
-195 YTKNVKNDLKID
+195 YTKGINTQISTASSKID
-207 TQTQLQ
+207 TQSQNEKIAQQKEFNFYEESVNSVNRDRWDTPKKQVEKAEANKAVSQ
-213 EKLRIKQPKIESLA
+213 EKIAES
-227 PKVDTN
+227 
-233 LNILSKEEETFAKE
+233 
-247 KLKPWYNTTYGL
+247 
-259 SKEQRQDIKDRYAWS
+259 
-274 KENPNKDVA
+274 
-283 DFDHYDTQQE
+283 
-293 MKQKLEATQPIPKE
+293 
-307 ELKKAASLTPPGT
+307 ASLTPPGT

-327 PAPQNTTITIPQIT
+327 PVPQNTTITTPQIT
-341 PVNTQGNPSGSDIS
+341 KPQIQGNPSGTDIS
-355 TEEQSEKSESFKK
+355 TEEQSEQNASFLKGQASGQKLVAKVDKFLKSE
-368 GEAAGQKIGAKIG
+368 
-381 NFLNSD
+381 
-387 GVKAAG
+387 GVKKAGEFGGKAAE
-393 KYGAQAGQIADIVD
+393 AADIVD
-407 GAIRSG
+407 NLVRSG

-418 QNGFE
+418 QTGFE
-423 NTWDTASTI
+423 NTWDKASTI
-432 AMKFGPLGQAV
+432 AMKFGPLGKAV

-450 KAFSDITGSI
+450 KVVSDLFGS
-460 FGIKTQDFA
+460 KTQDFA

-479 GSYGGSTAMIEDAAN
+479 GSYGGSSALIEDAAN

-501 LFGLG
+501 LFASGARR
-506 SKHRANKLIDR
+506 RANRLIDR
-517 ARIQQYAMQGIADD
+517 ARVQQYAMQGIADD

-872 EFFKNARSNETKYG
+872 EFFKNARANETKYG

-894 MYNDDNLV
+894 MYDDDNLV

-913 KKDNTTKR
+913 KKDNTKKR

-933 YISSNYD
+933 YISPNYD

-957 SAVNSDDPEKE
+957 NAVNSDDPEKE
-968 LNQKDAETGEFV
+968 LKQRDAETGKFV
-980 NHLPSIAPY
+980 NHLPSVAPY

-1002 DENPEVQYE
+1002 DENPEVQDE

-1059 KSGGEFQIIQDDA
+1059 KSGGEFQIIQDDV

-1079 DYELTTDKDKLDN
+1079 DYELTTDEDKLDN

-1115 HNRYFYRK
+1115 HDRYFYRK

-1134 DYTPVETDETAVVKK
+1134 DYAPVETDETAVVKK

-1162 PEYAEQASTP
+1162 PEYVEQASTP

-1182 PTSDYTS
+1182 PTSDYTP

-1253 AKDEIKLNTLA
+1253 AKDEVKLNTLA

-1318 VYRNKKNSKAYI
+1318 VYHNKKNSKAYI

-1358 VFKVSISKKGVE
+1358 VFKVSISKKGIE

-1446 HGCIAMKNADLEE
+1446 HGCIAMKNSDLDE

>member
-11 RKILSAHQGIKA
+11 RKILSAQQGIKA
-23 SFNTPNEKIKF
+23 SFNTPDEKIKF

-45 FGDLGTEDWN
+45 FGDVGTEDWN
-55 NGDVFSDLPPDKFY
+55 NEDVFSDLPPDKFY

-87 DPNNIEQPIYKGY
+87 DPNNVEQPIYKGY

-124 DYQHLI
+124 DYYHLMD
-130 QQNGLIDWNMK
+130 QKGLIDWNMK
-141 EEGERQEKI
+141 EDGERQEEMENKM
-150 ESKPLG
+150 LG
-156 LKPTTST
+156 LKSATST
-163 ADKEKKQNNTA
+163 ADKEKKQSNTA

-188 PAPSLED
+188 PAPSLKD
-195 YTKNVKNDLKID
+195 YTKGINTQISTASSKID
-207 TQTQLQ
+207 TQSQN
-213 EKLRIKQPKIESLA
+213 EKIAQQKEFNFYEESVNSVNRDRWDTPKKQVEKAEANKAVSQKKIAES
-227 PKVDTN
+227 
-233 LNILSKEEETFAKE
+233 
-247 KLKPWYNTTYGL
+247 
-259 SKEQRQDIKDRYAWS
+259 
-274 KENPNKDVA
+274 
-283 DFDHYDTQQE
+283 
-293 MKQKLEATQPIPKE
+293 
-307 ELKKAASLTPPGT
+307 ASLTPPGT

-327 PAPQNTTITIPQIT
+327 PVPQNTTITIPQIT
-341 PVNTQGNPSGSDIS
+341 KPQIQGNPSGTDTS
-355 TEEQSEKSESFKK
+355 TEEQSEQNASFLKGQASGQKLVAKVDKFLKSE
-368 GEAAGQKIGAKIG
+368 
-381 NFLNSD
+381 
-387 GVKAAG
+387 GVKKAGEFGGKAAE
-393 KYGAQAGQIADIVD
+393 AADIVD
-407 GAIRSG
+407 NLVRSG

-418 QNGFE
+418 QTGFE
-423 NTWDTASTI
+423 NTWDKASTI
-432 AMKFGPLGQAV
+432 AMKFGPLGKAV

-450 KAFSDITGSI
+450 KVVSDLFGS
-460 FGIKTQDFA
+460 KTQDFA

-479 GSYGGSTAMIEDAAN
+479 GSYGGSSALIEDAAN

-501 LFGLG
+501 LFASGARR
-506 SKHRANKLIDR
+506 RANRLIDR
-517 ARIQQYAMQGIADD
+517 ARVQQYAMQGIADD

-781 SSDLRTEGNKLYVNT
+781 SSDLRTEGNKLYVNN

-821 KDLSDSKISELGGD
+821 KDLSDSKVSELGGD

-913 KKDNTTKR
+913 KKDNTKKR

-933 YISSNYD
+933 YISPNYD

-957 SAVNSDDPEKE
+957 NAVNSDDPEKE
-968 LNQKDAETGEFV
+968 LKQRDAETGKFV

-1002 DENPEVQYE
+1002 DENPEVQDE

-1059 KSGGEFQIIQDDA
+1059 KSGGEFQIIQDDV

-1182 PTSDYTS
+1182 PTSDYTP

-1253 AKDEIKLNTLA
+1253 AKDEVKLNTLA

-1274 SDNTTSPGYTPQAGD
+1274 SDNNTSPGYTPQAGD

-1318 VYRNKKNSKAYI
+1318 VYHNKKNSKAYI

-1358 VFKVSISKKGVE
+1358 VFKVSISKKGIE

-1382 GEFTLGDKE
+1382 GEFTLGEKE
-1391 TKGGYNDPEYGYR
+1391 TKGGYNDPEYGDR

-1434 NPDNYQIGKYGT
+1434 DPDNYQIGKYGT

>member
-11 RKILSAHQGIKA
+11 RKILSAQQGIKA

-34 CGKYGPYYKYS
+34 CGKYGPHYKYS
-45 FGDLGTEDWN
+45 FGNVGTEDWN

-124 DYQHLI
+124 DYYHLMD
-130 QQNGLIDWNMK
+130 QKGLIDWNMK
-141 EEGERQEKI
+141 EDGEREEEMENKM
-150 ESKPLG
+150 LG
-156 LKPTTST
+156 LKSTTST
-163 ADKEKKQNNTA
+163 ADKEKKQSNTA

-188 PAPSLED
+188 PAPSLKD
-195 YTKNVKNDLKID
+195 YTKGINTQISTASSKID
-207 TQTQLQ
+207 TQSQN
-213 EKLRIKQPKIESLA
+213 EKIAQQKEFNFYEESVNSVNRYRWDTPKKQVEKAEANKAVSQKKIAES
-227 PKVDTN
+227 
-233 LNILSKEEETFAKE
+233 
-247 KLKPWYNTTYGL
+247 
-259 SKEQRQDIKDRYAWS
+259 
-274 KENPNKDVA
+274 
-283 DFDHYDTQQE
+283 
-293 MKQKLEATQPIPKE
+293 
-307 ELKKAASLTPPGT
+307 ASLTPSDT
-320 YTTQPTT
+320 QTSQSTTFTLQGGQSAVPTS
-327 PAPQNTTITIPQIT
+327 QNTTITIPQIT
-341 PVNTQGNPSGSDIS
+341 PVNIQGNPSGSDIS
-355 TEEQSEKSESFKK
+355 TEEQSEQNASFLKGQASGQKLVAKVDKFLKSEGVKK
-368 GEAAGQKIGAKIG
+368 AGEFGGKAGEA
-381 NFLNSD
+381 
-387 GVKAAG
+387 
-393 KYGAQAGQIADIVD
+393 ADIVD
-407 GAIRSG
+407 SLVRSG

-418 QNGFE
+418 QTGFE
-423 NTWDTASTI
+423 NTWDKASTI
-432 AMKFGPLGQAV
+432 AMKFGPLGKAV

-450 KAFSDITGSI
+450 KVVSDLFGS
-460 FGIKTQDFA
+460 KTQDFI
-469 KDMATLETVG
+469 KDTETLETVG
-479 GSYGGSTAMIEDAAN
+479 GSYGGSSALIEDAAN

-501 LFGLG
+501 LFASGARR
-506 SKHRANKLIDR
+506 RANRLIDR
-517 ARIQQYAMQGIADD
+517 ARVQQYAMQGIADD

-594 FKAEITGTEVYDSW
+594 FKAEITGSEVYDSW

-701 RYKEYYDD
+701 RYKEYYED

-781 SSDLRTEGNKLYVNT
+781 SSDLRTEGNKLYVNN

-902 KLFSFKLNNEY
+902 KLFSFKLNNEH
-913 KKDNTTKR
+913 KKDNTKKR

-933 YISSNYD
+933 YISPNYD

-957 SAVNSDDPEKE
+957 RAVNSDDPEKA
-968 LNQKDAETGEFV
+968 LKQRDAETGKFV
-980 NHLPSIAPY
+980 NHLPSVAPY

-1002 DENPEVQYE
+1002 DENPEVQDE
-1011 INEFRNGKT
+1011 INEFINGKT

-1059 KSGGEFQIIQDDA
+1059 KSGGEFQIIQDDV

-1134 DYTPVETDETAVVKK
+1134 DYTPVETDEAAVVKK

-1172 SESSNYYTPY
+1172 SESSNYYTPQ

-1203 PDNLN
+1203 QDNLN

-1253 AKDEIKLNTLA
+1253 AKDEVKLNTLA

-1274 SDNTTSPGYTPQAGD
+1274 SDNTTSPGYAPQAGD

-1358 VFKVSISKKGVE
+1358 VFKVSISKKGIE
-1370 NTSKKGD
+1370 NSSKKGD

-1382 GEFTLGDKE
+1382 GEFTLGKKE
-1391 TKGGYNDPEYGYR
+1391 TKGGYNDPEYGNR
-1404 PNAYGGKFYR
+1404 PNAYGGRFYR

-1434 NPDNYQIGKYGT
+1434 DPDNYQIGKYGT
-1446 HGCIAMKNADLEE
+1446 HGCIAMKNSDLDE

>member
-11 RKILSAHQGIKA
+11 RRILSAHQGAELSPSSNI
-23 SFNTPNEKIKF
+23 KIKYLGRF
-34 CGKYGPYYKYS
+34 GDGYKYATSPTGAVEDWSSQEYSLLPPEEYYKQKTGNTNFDNLEYAEGLDS
-45 FGDLGTEDWN
+45 SNINQQSYQAISKQTTTEGNTTYYGITSSGKENLSQSEYNYFKDKGIGNKIEKPQTSKNTSLSNTSESEQTKKTWPDPFEENAKRFDLPKEQQEKLEQKQGVSKEQM
-55 NGDVFSDLPPDKFY
+55 SKSADLTPPDKQN
-69 ESEGG
+69 SSLASRLLNSGI
-74 SAYLPPLEYADGV
+74 PADNS
-87 DPNNIEQPIYKGY
+87 PKINIPKVEQV
-100 GYDKEGNYYYG
+100 N
-111 VTQSEEKQRLSSE
+111 
-124 DYQHLI
+124 I
-130 QQNGLIDWNMK
+130 Q
-141 EEGERQEKI
+141 E
-150 ESKPLG
+150 
-156 LKPTTST
+156 
-163 ADKEKKQNNTA
+163 
-174 QSPIQSLTPSAIQS
+174 TPS
-188 PAPSLED
+188 
-195 YTKNVKNDLKID
+195 
-207 TQTQLQ
+207 
-213 EKLRIKQPKIESLA
+213 
-227 PKVDTN
+227 
-233 LNILSKEEETFAKE
+233 
-247 KLKPWYNTTYGL
+247 G
-259 SKEQRQDIKDRYAWS
+259 QDI
-274 KENPNKDVA
+274 P
-283 DFDHYDTQQE
+283 
-293 MKQKLEATQPIPKE
+293 
-307 ELKKAASLTPPGT
+307 
-320 YTTQPTT
+320 
-327 PAPQNTTITIPQIT
+327 
-341 PVNTQGNPSGSDIS
+341 
-355 TEEQSEKSESFKK
+355 TEEQPEKSESFLK
-368 GEAAGQKIGAKIG
+368 GQAIGQKIGAKVDK
-381 NFLNSD
+381 FLKSE
-387 GVKAAG
+387 GVKKAG
-393 KYGAQAGQIADIVD
+393 EFGGKAGEAADIVD
-407 GAIRSG
+407 SLVRSG

-418 QNGFE
+418 QTGFE
-423 NTWDTASTI
+423 NTWDKASTL
-432 AMKFGPLGQAV
+432 AMKFGPLGKAV

-450 KAFSDITGSI
+450 KVVSDLFGS
-460 FGIKTQDFA
+460 KTQDFA

-479 GSYGGSTAMIEDAAN
+479 GSYGGSSALIEDAAN

-501 LFGLG
+501 LFASGARR
-506 SKHRANKLIDR
+506 RANRLIDR
-517 ARIQQYAMQGIADD
+517 ARVQQYAMQGIADD

-902 KLFSFKLNNEY
+902 KLFSFKLNNEN
-913 KKDNTTKR
+913 KKDNMKKR

-933 YISSNYD
+933 YISPNYD

-950 EQLKRWR
+950 EQLKKWKN
-957 SAVNSDDPEKE
+957 AVNSDDPERE

-1002 DENPEVQYE
+1002 DENPEVQDE

-1059 KSGGEFQIIQDDA
+1059 KSGGEFQIIQDDV

-1134 DYTPVETDETAVVKK
+1134 DYAPVETDETAVVKK

-1182 PTSDYTS
+1182 PTSDYTP

-1253 AKDEIKLNTLA
+1253 AKDEVKLNTLA

-1358 VFKVSISKKGVE
+1358 VFKVSISKKGIE

-1382 GEFTLGDKE
+1382 GEFTLGEKE
-1391 TKGGYNDPEYGYR
+1391 TKGGYNDPEYGDR

-1434 NPDNYQIGKYGT
+1434 DPDNYQIGKYGT

>member
-11 RKILSAHQGIKA
+11 RKILSAQQGIKA

-34 CGKYGPYYKYS
+34 CGKYGPHYKYS
-45 FGDLGTEDWN
+45 FGNVGTEDWS

-124 DYQHLI
+124 DYQYLMD
-130 QQNGLIDWNMK
+130 QKGLIDWNMK
-141 EEGERQEKI
+141 EDGEREEEMENKM
-150 ESKPLG
+150 LG
-156 LKPTTST
+156 LKSTTST
-163 ADKEKKQNNTA
+163 ADKEKKQSNTA

-188 PAPSLED
+188 PAPSLKD
-195 YTKNVKNDLKID
+195 YTKGINTQISTASSKID
-207 TQTQLQ
+207 TQSQNEKITQQ
-213 EKLRIKQPKIESLA
+213 KEFNFYEES
-227 PKVDTN
+227 VNSVNRDRWDT
-233 LNILSKEEETFAKE
+233 
-247 KLKPWYNTTYGL
+247 P
-259 SKEQRQDIKDRYAWS
+259 KEQIEKSEA
-274 KENPNKDVA
+274 NKS
-283 DFDHYDTQQE
+283 FS
-293 MKQKLEATQPIPKE
+293 QKKIAES
-307 ELKKAASLTPPGT
+307 ASLTPSDT
-320 YTTQPTT
+320 QTSQSTTFTLQGGQSAVPTS
-327 PAPQNTTITIPQIT
+327 QNTTITTPQIT
-341 PVNTQGNPSGSDIS
+341 PVNIQGNPSGTDIS
-355 TEEQSEKSESFKK
+355 TEEQSEQNASFLKGQASGQKLVAKVDKFLKSE
-368 GEAAGQKIGAKIG
+368 
-381 NFLNSD
+381 
-387 GVKAAG
+387 GVKKAGEFGGKAAE
-393 KYGAQAGQIADIVD
+393 AADIVD
-407 GAIRSG
+407 NLVRSG

-418 QNGFE
+418 QTGFE
-423 NTWDTASTI
+423 NTWDKASTI
-432 AMKFGPLGQAV
+432 AMKFGPLGKAV

-450 KAFSDITGSI
+450 KVISDLFGS
-460 FGIKTQDFA
+460 KTQDFA
-469 KDMATLETVG
+469 KDTETLETVG
-479 GSYGGSTAMIEDAAN
+479 GSYGGSSALIEDAAN

-501 LFGLG
+501 LFASGARR
-506 SKHRANKLIDR
+506 RANRLIDR
-517 ARIQQYAMQGIADD
+517 ARVQQYAMQGIADD

-594 FKAEITGTEVYDSW
+594 FKAEITGTEIYDSW

-761 DAIDF
+761 DAVDF

-902 KLFSFKLNNEY
+902 KLFSFKLSNEH
-913 KKDNTTKR
+913 KKDNMKKR

-933 YISSNYD
+933 YISPNYD

-968 LNQKDAETGEFV
+968 LKQRDAETGKFV
-980 NHLPSIAPY
+980 NHLPSVAPY

-1002 DENPEVQYE
+1002 DENPEVQDE

-1059 KSGGEFQIIQDDA
+1059 KSGGEFQIIQDDV

-1172 SESSNYYTPY
+1172 SESSNYYNPY
-1182 PTSDYTS
+1182 PTSDYTP

-1253 AKDEIKLNTLA
+1253 AKDEVKLNTLA

-1318 VYRNKKNSKAYI
+1318 VYHNKKNSKAYI

-1358 VFKVSISKKGVE
+1358 VFKVSISKKGIE

-1382 GEFTLGDKE
+1382 GEFTLGEKE
-1391 TKGGYNDPEYGYR
+1391 TKGGYNDPEYGDR

-1434 NPDNYQIGKYGT
+1434 DPDNYQIGKYGT
-1446 HGCIAMKNADLEE
+1446 HGCIAMKNEDLEE

>member
-11 RKILSAHQGIKA
+11 RRILSAQQGAELSPTSNKRIKYLG
-23 SFNTPNEKIKF
+23 KF
-34 CGKYGPYYKYS
+34 GDGYKYALS
-45 FGDLGTEDWN
+45 PVDIEDWSSEEL
-55 NGDVFSDLPPDKFY
+55 SDLPPEKYYKYKTGNADFENLKY
-69 ESEGG
+69 AEGLGPKNIDQQSYKELEHAATTGGKSVYYGITSSGTKEIISQSQYNYLRSKGILDRTTETQASRSTSLSSTSE
-74 SAYLPPLEYADGV
+74 P
-87 DPNNIEQPIYKGY
+87 EQPKDLFTEAPITDTWYKKP
-100 GYDKEGNYYYG
+100 KE
-111 VTQSEEKQRLSSE
+111 QKKQLE
-124 DYQHLI
+124 DDQRVP
-130 QQNGLIDWNMK
+130 D
-141 EEGERQEKI
+141 QEMAKVAN
-150 ESKPLG
+150 S
-156 LKPTTST
+156 TST
-163 ADKEKKQNNTA
+163 
-174 QSPIQSLTPSAIQS
+174 
-188 PAPSLED
+188 
-195 YTKNVKNDLKID
+195 
-207 TQTQLQ
+207 TQT
-213 EKLRIKQPKIESLA
+213 A
-227 PKVDTN
+227 
-233 LNILSKEEETFAKE
+233 
-247 KLKPWYNTTYGL
+247 
-259 SKEQRQDIKDRYAWS
+259 
-274 KENPNKDVA
+274 
-283 DFDHYDTQQE
+283 
-293 MKQKLEATQPIPKE
+293 
-307 ELKKAASLTPPGT
+307 
-320 YTTQPTT
+320 QPTT
-327 PAPQNTTITIPQIT
+327 PSPQNTTITTPQVTQPQIQRSPT
-341 PVNTQGNPSGSDIS
+341 GFDTYVQDPRNSNND
-355 TEEQSEKSESFKK
+355 SFAK
-368 GEAAGQKIGAKIG
+368 GQAIGQKIGAKIG

-387 GVKAAG
+387 GVKAVG
-393 KYGAQAGQIADIVD
+393 KYGAQAGQIADVID

-423 NTWDTASTI
+423 NTWDTTSTI
-432 AMKFGPLGQAV
+432 AMKFGPLGQAI

-450 KAFSDITGSI
+450 KAFSDITGSV

-469 KDMATLETVG
+469 KDTATLETVG
-479 GSYGGSTAMIEDAAN
+479 GSYGGSSALIEDAAN

-628 PEIEVIETNTVQKSV
+628 PEIEVIETDTVQKSV

-701 RYKEYYDD
+701 RYKEYYED

-748 GSITKSKENNTYQ
+748 GSITKSKENN
-761 DAIDF
+761 
-766 YKNLGYTPQNYEFIK
+766 K
-781 SSDLRTEGNKLYVNT
+781 
-796 DEDAVHELWH
+796 
-806 FISKNIPDERFQEFY
+806 QEE
-821 KDLSDSKISELGGD
+821 SKIPP
-835 LKFVNRT
+835 K
-842 GNPQEFY
+842 
-849 DPSELLARLFAAK
+849 RL
-862 YKTQGNSYTK
+862 
-872 EFFKNARSNETKYG
+872 
-886 YNFRDLLH
+886 
-894 MYNDDNLV
+894 
-902 KLFSFKLNNEY
+902 
-913 KKDNTTKR
+913 
-921 PFEDWIITVNPD
+921 FEDWIITVNPD
-933 YISSNYD
+933 YISPNYD

-980 NHLPSIAPY
+980 NHLPSVAPY

-1002 DENPEVQYE
+1002 DENPEVQDE

-1034 NRYFYIKKSSKF
+1034 DRYFYIKKSSKF

-1059 KSGGEFQIIQDDA
+1059 KSGGEFQVIQDDV
-1072 KTITNDG
+1072 KTITSDG
-1079 DYELTTDKDKLDN
+1079 DYELTTDKDKLDD

-1134 DYTPVETDETAVVKK
+1134 DYTPVETDEAAVVKK
-1149 VRDSLNLLQSNLL
+1149 VHDSLNLLQSNLF
-1162 PEYAEQASTP
+1162 PEYVEYASTP
-1172 SESSNYYTPY
+1172 SESSNHYNPQ
-1182 PTSDYTS
+1182 PTSDYTP
-1189 EFTPSET
+1189 EFTSQET

-1253 AKDEIKLNTLA
+1253 AKDEVKLNTLA

-1274 SDNTTSPGYTPQAGD
+1274 NDDTTSPGYTPQAGD
-1289 IAITFEN
+1289 IAITFKN

-1318 VYRNKKNSKAYI
+1318 VYHNKPDSKAYI

-1358 VFKVSISKKGVE
+1358 VFKVSISKKGIE

-1382 GEFTLGDKE
+1382 GEFTLGEKE
-1391 TKGGYNDPEYGYR
+1391 TKGGYNDPEYGDR

-1434 NPDNYQIGKYGT
+1434 DPDNYQIGKYGT
-1446 HGCIAMKNADLEE
+1446 HGCIAMKNSDLDE

-1472 FKVKIIKASSGTK
+1472 FKVKIVKASSGTK

>member
-34 CGKYGPYYKYS
+34 CGKYGPHYKYS
-45 FGDLGTEDWN
+45 FGDVGTEDWN

-124 DYQHLI
+124 DYDHLMD
-130 QQNGLIDWNMK
+130 QKGLIDWNMK
-141 EEGERQEKI
+141 EDSEREEEMENKM
-150 ESKPLG
+150 LG
-156 LKPTTST
+156 LKSTTST
-163 ADKEKKQNNTA
+163 ADKEKKQSNTA
-174 QSPIQSLTPSAIQS
+174 QSPKQTLTPSAIQS
-188 PAPSLED
+188 PAPSLKD
-195 YTKNVKNDLKID
+195 YTKGINTQISTASSKID
-207 TQTQLQ
+207 TQSQNEKIAQQKEFNFYEESINSAKRDRWDTPKEQIEKGEANKSFSQ
-213 EKLRIKQPKIESLA
+213 EKI
-227 PKVDTN
+227 
-233 LNILSKEEETFAKE
+233 AK
-247 KLKPWYNTTYGL
+247 
-259 SKEQRQDIKDRYAWS
+259 S
-274 KENPNKDVA
+274 
-283 DFDHYDTQQE
+283 
-293 MKQKLEATQPIPKE
+293 
-307 ELKKAASLTPPGT
+307 ASLTPSDT

-327 PAPQNTTITIPQIT
+327 PVPQNTTITTPQIT
-341 PVNTQGNPSGSDIS
+341 KPQIQGNPSGIDTS
-355 TEEQSEKSESFKK
+355 TEEQSEQNASFLKGQASGQKLVEKVDKFLKSE
-368 GEAAGQKIGAKIG
+368 
-381 NFLNSD
+381 
-387 GVKAAG
+387 GVKKAGEFGGKAAE
-393 KYGAQAGQIADIVD
+393 AADIVD
-407 GAIRSG
+407 NLVRSG

-418 QNGFE
+418 QTGFE
-423 NTWDTASTI
+423 NTWDKASTI
-432 AMKFGPLGQAV
+432 AMKFGPLGKAV
-443 GGGMKVA
+443 GGGMKAA
-450 KAFSDITGSI
+450 KLVSDLTGSI

-479 GSYGGSTAMIEDAAN
+479 GSYGGSSALIADAAD

-506 SKHRANKLIDR
+506 AKHRANKLIDR

-781 SSDLRTEGNKLYVNT
+781 SSDLRTEGNKLYVNN

-902 KLFSFKLNNEY
+902 KLFSFKLNNEH
-913 KKDNTTKR
+913 KKDNTKKR

-933 YISSNYD
+933 YISPNYD

-957 SAVNSDDPEKE
+957 NAVNSDDPERE
-968 LNQKDAETGEFV
+968 LRQRDAETGKFV
-980 NHLPSIAPY
+980 NHLPSVAPY

-1002 DENPEVQYE
+1002 DENPEVQDE

-1059 KSGGEFQIIQDDA
+1059 KSGGEFQIIQDDV

-1134 DYTPVETDETAVVKK
+1134 DYTPVETDESAVVKK

-1172 SESSNYYTPY
+1172 SESSNYYNPY
-1182 PTSDYTS
+1182 PTSDYTP

-1253 AKDEIKLNTLA
+1253 AKDEVKLNTLA

-1318 VYRNKKNSKAYI
+1318 VYHNKKNSKAYI

-1358 VFKVSISKKGVE
+1358 VFKVSISKKGIE

-1382 GEFTLGDKE
+1382 GEFTLGEKE
-1391 TKGGYNDPEYGYR
+1391 TKGGYNDPEYGDR

-1434 NPDNYQIGKYGT
+1434 DPDNYQIGKYGT